1 MIDRRSLVEVGV
13 AMVLRDRFSNEAGR
27 ISNSF
32 RTMMN
37 DMNTWNR
44 GIQMSTSNA
53 FEFGKELVGGM
64 ARAYQYSAGVYDQ
77 VFLASKMSGAN
88 AAQQARLMQ
97 VAKEVNE
104 VTPLTAA
111 DIASGEKYLAM
122 AGNNVEQIER
132 MIGPAAK
139 LASIFS
145 MPLGQ
150 KGGVADLV
158 TNIMQ
163 TFNIPSQNATQ
174 VVDQLATAVT
184 SANISLTDLAQ
195 SFQYS
200 GAEFRNAKISMG
212 DAAAA
217 IGVLGNQGI
226 QASSAGTA
234 LANMM
239 RYLTLS
245 VTGQKK
251 GGGEM
256 LKSLGIDP
264 KTLVD
269 ASGNLLRL
277 DKIISIL
284 GDKLRGKRGI
294 DISSALFNIFGV
306 RGTRAASALLQDYWT
321 GANKL
326 TELMDKVAG
335 ASGTVENLTQERL
348 QTPAGI
354 IEQFKSNWENF
365 IVTAG
370 STLAEVFSPVL
381 KLGSGIL
388 KIINS
393 MQETWAGKFL
403 VKVVATGAV
412 VGTLYQGFKFI
423 QGTIKMISTFQA
435 LATSETNGMA
445 EGMVRTNVQASIL
458 EGHMRNISAMMMRM
472 TAMQMA
478 PGKFFALPM
487 GGTIGKTR
495 KGTVVARD
503 ARGRFTSMS
512 TLAGAGVGAAVGST
526 VTKTAGQQ
534 IAKKGA
540 RGFGAAVGST
550 VTKTAGQQIAKKGAM
565 GFGARLLGG
574 RLLGFLGGP
583 WGLLASIA
591 IPALIEVIGGLTNS
605 VDKNTAA
612 LTSEETKASI
622 QDRNQ
627 QAFVDAVRSAIRD
640 GFKDSR
646 INISVDGNEAGDFA
660 PGGQQDFTGISLGLN

>member
-111 DIASGEKYLAM
+111 DIASGERYLAM

-150 KGGVADLV
+150 KGGVADLM

-264 KTLVD
+264 KSLVD

-277 DKIISIL
+277 DKIITIL
-284 GDKLRGKRGI
+284 GEKLRGKSGI
-294 DISSALFNIFGV
+294 GVSSALFNIFGV
-306 RGTRAASALLQDYWT
+306 RGTRAASALLQDYWS

-335 ASGTVENLTQERL
+335 ANGTVENLTQERL

-423 QGTIKMISTFQA
+423 QGTIKMIGTFQA
-435 LATSETNGMA
+435 LATTETNGMA
-445 EGMVRTNVQASIL
+445 EGMVRTNVQATIL
-458 EGHMRNISAMMMRM
+458 EGHLRNISMMMSTVASKNLSM
-472 TAMQMA
+472 GSSIALANGMFM
-478 PGKFFALPM
+478 GKD
-487 GGTIGKTR
+487 K
-495 KGTVVARD
+495 
-503 ARGRFTSMS
+503 RGRTYYRDSS
-512 TLAGAGVGAAVGST
+512 GKRVSRDIALGAAIGST
-526 VTKTAGQQ
+526 TQ
-534 IAKKGA
+534 
-540 RGFGAAVGST
+540 T

-591 IPALIEVIGGLTNS
+591 IPALIEVISGLTSS
-605 VDKNTAA
+605 VDNNTAA
-612 LTSEETKASI
+612 LNSEETKASI

-627 QAFVDAVRSAIRD
+627 QAFIDAVRGAIRD

>member
-1 MIDRRSLVEVGV
+1 MINSRSLVEVGV
-13 AMVLRDRFSNEAGR
+13 AMVLKDRFSNEAGR

-44 GIQMSTSNA
+44 GIQMSAANA
-53 FEFGKELVGGM
+53 FDFGKELVGGM
-64 ARAYQYSAGVYDQ
+64 AKAYQYSAGVYDQ
-77 VFLASKMSGAN
+77 VFLASKISGAN

-104 VTPLTAA
+104 VTPLTAK
-111 DIASGEKYLAM
+111 DIASGERYLAM
-122 AGNNVEQIER
+122 AGNNVEQIEK

-145 MPLGQ
+145 MPVGE
-150 KGGVADLV
+150 KGGVADLM

-174 VVDQLATAVT
+174 VVDQLATAVN

-251 GGGEM
+251 TGSTM

-264 KTLVD
+264 ASLVD
-269 ASGNLLRL
+269 SQGNLLRL
-277 DKIISIL
+277 DKIITML
-284 GDKLRGKRGI
+284 GDKLRGRRGI

-326 TELMDKVAG
+326 TELMDKVNSAK
-335 ASGTVENLTQERL
+335 GTVESLTQERL

-365 IVTAG
+365 VVTVG
-370 STLAEVFSPVL
+370 STLAQVFNPLL
-381 KLGSGIL
+381 KFGSGLL
-388 KIINS
+388 KIINDI
-393 MQETWAGKFL
+393 QETWAGKFL
-403 VKVVATGAV
+403 VKVVATGAL

-423 QGTIKMISTFQA
+423 SGTIRMISTFQA
-435 LATSETNGMA
+435 LATAETEGMA
-445 EGMVRTNVQASIL
+445 AGMTKTNVQATIL
-458 EGHMRNISAMMMRM
+458 EGHLRNISAMMMRM
-472 TAMQMA
+472 TALQMA

-487 GGTIGKTR
+487 GGTVGKTK

-503 ARGRFTSMS
+503 SQGRFTSMS
-512 TLAGAGVGAAVGST
+512 TLAGAGAGAAVGST
-526 VTKTAGQQ
+526 VTRTAGQQ
-534 IAKKGA
+534 VAKRGA
-540 RGFGAAVGST
+540 
-550 VTKTAGQQIAKKGAM
+550 I
-565 GFGARLLGG
+565 GFGARLLGS

-583 WGLLASIA
+583 LGLALSIG
-591 IPALIEVIGGLTNS
+591 IPLLIEVIGGLTNS
-605 VDKNTAA
+605 VDKNTEA
-612 LTSEETKASI
+612 LNSDDNKASI
-622 QDRNQ
+622 QERNQ
-627 QAFVDAVRSAIRD
+627 QAFVEAVRSAIRD

-646 INISVDGNEAGDFA
+646 INISVDGEPVGDFA
-660 PGGQQDFTGISLGLN
+660 PGNSSDFTGIALGIN

>member
-1 MIDRRSLVEVGV
+1 MINSRSLVEVGV
-13 AMVLRDRFSNEAGR
+13 AMVLKDRFSNEAGR

-44 GIQMSTSNA
+44 GIQMSAANA
-53 FEFGKELVGGM
+53 FDFGKELVGGM
-64 ARAYQYSAGVYDQ
+64 AKAYQYSAGVYDQ

-104 VTPLTAA
+104 VTPLTAK
-111 DIASGEKYLAM
+111 DIASGERYLAM
-122 AGNNVEQIER
+122 AGNNVEQIEK

-145 MPLGQ
+145 MPLGE
-150 KGGVADLV
+150 KGGVADLM

-251 GGGEM
+251 AGSTM

-264 KTLVD
+264 ASLVD
-269 ASGNLLRL
+269 SQGNLLRL
-277 DKIISIL
+277 DKIITML
-284 GDKLRGKRGI
+284 GDKLRGRRGI

-306 RGTRAASALLQDYWT
+306 RGTRAASALLQDYWSGT
-321 GANKL
+321 NKL
-326 TELMDKVAG
+326 TELMDKVNSAK
-335 ASGTVENLTQERL
+335 GTVESLTQERL

-365 IVTAG
+365 VVTVG
-370 STLAEVFSPVL
+370 STLAQVFNPLL
-381 KLGSGIL
+381 KFGSGLL
-388 KIINS
+388 KIINDI
-393 MQETWAGKFL
+393 QETWAGKFL
-403 VKVVATGAV
+403 VKVVATGAL

-423 QGTIKMISTFQA
+423 SGTIRMISTFQA
-435 LATSETNGMA
+435 LATAETEGMA
-445 EGMVRTNVQASIL
+445 AGMTKTNVQATIL
-458 EGHMRNISAMMMRM
+458 EGHLRNISAMMMRM
-472 TAMQMA
+472 TALQMA

-487 GGTIGKTR
+487 GGTVGKTK

-503 ARGRFTSMS
+503 SQGRFTSMS
-512 TLAGAGVGAAVGST
+512 TLAGAGAAVGST
-526 VTKTAGQQ
+526 VTRTAGQQ
-534 IAKKGA
+534 VAKRGA
-540 RGFGAAVGST
+540 
-550 VTKTAGQQIAKKGAM
+550 I
-565 GFGARLLGG
+565 GFGARLLGS

-583 WGLLASIA
+583 LGLALSIG
-591 IPALIEVIGGLTNS
+591 IPLLIEVIGGLTNS
-605 VDKNTAA
+605 VDKNTEA
-612 LTSEETKASI
+612 LNSDDNKASI
-622 QDRNQ
+622 QERNQ
-627 QAFVDAVRSAIRD
+627 QAFVEAVRSAIRD

-646 INISVDGNEAGDFA
+646 INISVDGEPVGDFA
-660 PGGQQDFTGISLGLN
+660 PGNSSDFTGIALGIN

>member
-1 MIDRRSLVEVGV
+1 MINSRSLVEVGV
-13 AMVLRDRFSNEAGR
+13 AMVLKDRFSNEAGR

-44 GIQMSTSNA
+44 GIQMSAANA
-53 FEFGKELVGGM
+53 FDFGKELVGGM
-64 ARAYQYSAGVYDQ
+64 AKAYQYSAGVYDQ

-88 AAQQARLMQ
+88 AAQQVRLMQ

-104 VTPLTAA
+104 VLPLTAK
-111 DIASGEKYLAM
+111 DIVSGEKYLAM
-122 AGNNVEQIER
+122 AGNNVEQIEK

-145 MPLGQ
+145 MPLGE
-150 KGGVADLV
+150 KGGVADLM

-251 GGGEM
+251 AGSTM

-264 KTLVD
+264 ASLVD
-269 ASGNLLRL
+269 SQGNLLRL
-277 DKIISIL
+277 DKIITML
-284 GDKLRGKRGI
+284 GDKLRGRKGI

-306 RGTRAASALLQDYWT
+306 RGTRAASALLQDYWSGT
-321 GANKL
+321 NKL
-326 TELMDKVAG
+326 TELMDKVNSAK
-335 ASGTVENLTQERL
+335 GTVESLTQERL

-365 IVTAG
+365 VVTVG
-370 STLAEVFSPVL
+370 STLAQVFNPLL
-381 KLGSGIL
+381 KFGSGLL
-388 KIINS
+388 KIINDI
-393 MQETWAGKFL
+393 QETWAGKFL
-403 VKVVATGAV
+403 VKVVATGAL

-423 QGTIKMISTFQA
+423 SGTIRMISTFQA
-435 LATSETNGMA
+435 LATAETEGMA
-445 EGMVRTNVQASIL
+445 AGMTKTNVQATIL
-458 EGHMRNISAMMMRM
+458 EGHLRNISAMMMRM
-472 TAMQMA
+472 TALQMA

-487 GGTIGKTR
+487 GGTVGKTK

-503 ARGRFTSMS
+503 SQGRFTSMS
-512 TLAGAGVGAAVGST
+512 TLAGAGAGAAVGST
-526 VTKTAGQQ
+526 VTRTAGQQ
-534 IAKKGA
+534 VAKRGA
-540 RGFGAAVGST
+540 
-550 VTKTAGQQIAKKGAM
+550 I
-565 GFGARLLGG
+565 GFGARLLGS

-583 WGLLASIA
+583 LGLALSIG
-591 IPALIEVIGGLTNS
+591 IPLLIEVIGSLTSS
-605 VDKNTAA
+605 VDKNTEA
-612 LTSEETKASI
+612 LNSDDNKASI
-622 QDRNQ
+622 QERNQ
-627 QAFVDAVRSAIRD
+627 QAFVEAVRSAIRD

-646 INISVDGNEAGDFA
+646 INISVDGEPVGDFA
-660 PGGQQDFTGISLGLN
+660 PGNSSDFTGIALGIN

>member
-1 MIDRRSLVEVGV
+1 MINSRSLVEVGV
-13 AMVLRDRFSNEAGR
+13 AMVLKDRFSNEAGR

-44 GIQMSTSNA
+44 GIQMSAANA
-53 FEFGKELVGGM
+53 FDFGKELIGGM
-64 ARAYQYSAGVYDQ
+64 AKAYQYSAGVYDQ

-104 VTPLTAA
+104 VTPLTAK
-111 DIASGEKYLAM
+111 DIASGERYLAM
-122 AGNNVEQIER
+122 AGNNVEQIEK

-145 MPLGQ
+145 MPLGE
-150 KGGVADLV
+150 KGGVADLM

-251 GGGEM
+251 TGSTM

-264 KTLVD
+264 ASLVD
-269 ASGNLLRL
+269 SQGNLLRL
-277 DKIISIL
+277 DKIITML
-284 GDKLRGKRGI
+284 GDKLRGRRGI

-306 RGTRAASALLQDYWT
+306 RGTRAASALLQDYWLGT
-321 GANKL
+321 NKL
-326 TELMDKVAG
+326 TELMDKVNSAK
-335 ASGTVENLTQERL
+335 GTVESLTQERL

-354 IEQFKSNWENF
+354 IEQFKSNWGNF
-365 IVTAG
+365 VVTVG
-370 STLAEVFSPVL
+370 STLAQVFNPLL
-381 KLGSGIL
+381 KFGSGL
-388 KIINS
+388 LRIINDI
-393 MQETWAGKFL
+393 QETWAGKFL
-403 VKVVATGAV
+403 VKVVATGAL
-412 VGTLYQGFKFI
+412 VGIIYQGFKFI
-423 QGTIKMISTFQA
+423 SGTIRMISTFQA
-435 LATSETNGMA
+435 LAMAETEGMA
-445 EGMVRTNVQASIL
+445 AGMTKTNVQATIL
-458 EGHMRNISAMMMRM
+458 EGHLRNISAMMMRM
-472 TAMQMA
+472 TALQMA

-487 GGTIGKTR
+487 GGTVGKTK

-503 ARGRFTSMS
+503 SRGRFTSMS

-526 VTKTAGQQ
+526 VTRTAGQQ
-534 IAKKGA
+534 VAKRGA
-540 RGFGAAVGST
+540 
-550 VTKTAGQQIAKKGAM
+550 I
-565 GFGARLLGG
+565 GFGARLLGS

-583 WGLLASIA
+583 LGLALSIG
-591 IPALIEVIGGLTNS
+591 IPLLIEVIGGLTNS
-605 VDKNTAA
+605 VDKNTEA
-612 LTSEETKASI
+612 LNSDDNKASI
-622 QDRNQ
+622 QERNQ
-627 QAFVDAVRSAIRD
+627 QAFVEAVRSAIRD

-646 INISVDGNEAGDFA
+646 INISVDGEPVGDFA
-660 PGGQQDFTGISLGLN
+660 PGNSSDFTGIALGIN

>member
-1 MIDRRSLVEVGV
+1 MINSRSLVEVGV
-13 AMVLRDRFSNEAGR
+13 AMVLKDRFSNEAGR

-44 GIQMSTSNA
+44 GIQMSAANA
-53 FEFGKELVGGM
+53 FDFGKELVGGM
-64 ARAYQYSAGVYDQ
+64 AKAYQYSAGVYDQ

-104 VTPLTAA
+104 VTPLTAK
-111 DIASGEKYLAM
+111 DIASGERYLAM
-122 AGNNVEQIER
+122 AGNNVEQIEK

-145 MPLGQ
+145 MPLGE
-150 KGGVADLV
+150 KGGVADLM

-163 TFNIPSQNATQ
+163 TFDIPSQNATQ

-251 GGGEM
+251 AGSTM

-264 KTLVD
+264 ASLVD
-269 ASGNLLRL
+269 SQGNLLRL
-277 DKIISIL
+277 DKIITML
-284 GDKLRGKRGI
+284 GDKLRGRRGI

-306 RGTRAASALLQDYWT
+306 RGTRAASALLQDYWSGT
-321 GANKL
+321 NKL
-326 TELMDKVAG
+326 TELMDKVNSAK
-335 ASGTVENLTQERL
+335 GTVENLTQERL

-370 STLAEVFSPVL
+370 STLAKVFNPLL
-381 KLGSGIL
+381 KFGSGLL
-388 KIINS
+388 KIINDI
-393 MQETWAGKFL
+393 QETLAGKFL
-403 VKVVATGAV
+403 VKIVATGAL
-412 VGTLYQGFKFI
+412 VGTIYQGFKFI
-423 QGTIKMISTFQA
+423 SGTIRMISTFQA
-435 LATSETNGMA
+435 LATAETEGMA
-445 EGMVRTNVQASIL
+445 AGMTKTNVQATIL
-458 EGHMRNISAMMMRM
+458 EGHLRNISAMMMRM
-472 TAMQMA
+472 TALQMA

-487 GGTIGKTR
+487 GGTVGKTK

-503 ARGRFTSMS
+503 SQGRFTSMS
-512 TLAGAGVGAAVGST
+512 TLAGAGAGAAVGST
-526 VTKTAGQQ
+526 VTRTAGQQ
-534 IAKKGA
+534 VAKRGA
-540 RGFGAAVGST
+540 
-550 VTKTAGQQIAKKGAM
+550 I
-565 GFGARLLGG
+565 GFGARLLGS

-583 WGLLASIA
+583 LGLALSIG
-591 IPALIEVIGGLTNS
+591 IPLLIEVIGSLTSS
-605 VDKNTAA
+605 VDKNTEA
-612 LTSEETKASI
+612 LNSDDNKASI
-622 QDRNQ
+622 QERNQ
-627 QAFVDAVRSAIRD
+627 QAFVEAVRSAIRD

-646 INISVDGNEAGDFA
+646 INISVDGEPVGDFA
-660 PGGQQDFTGISLGLN
+660 PGNSSDFTGIALGIN

>member
-1 MIDRRSLVEVGV
+1 MINSRSLVEVGV
-13 AMVLRDRFSNEAGR
+13 AMVLKDRFSNEAGR

-44 GIQMSTSNA
+44 GIQMSAANA
-53 FEFGKELVGGM
+53 FDFGKELVGGM
-64 ARAYQYSAGVYDQ
+64 AKAYQYSAGVYDQ

-104 VTPLTAA
+104 VTPLTAK
-111 DIASGEKYLAM
+111 DIASGERYLAM
-122 AGNNVEQIER
+122 AGNNVEQIEK

-145 MPLGQ
+145 MPLGE
-150 KGGVADLV
+150 KGGVADLM

-251 GGGEM
+251 AGSTM

-264 KTLVD
+264 ASLVD
-269 ASGNLLRL
+269 SQGNLLRL
-277 DKIISIL
+277 DKIITML
-284 GDKLRGKRGI
+284 GDKLRGRRGI

-306 RGTRAASALLQDYWT
+306 RGTRAASALLQDYWSGT
-321 GANKL
+321 NKL
-326 TELMDKVAG
+326 TELMDKVNSAK
-335 ASGTVENLTQERL
+335 GTVESLTQERL

-365 IVTAG
+365 VVTVG
-370 STLAEVFSPVL
+370 STLAQVFNPLL
-381 KLGSGIL
+381 KFGSGLL
-388 KIINS
+388 KIINDI
-393 MQETWAGKFL
+393 QETWAGKFL
-403 VKVVATGAV
+403 VKVVATGAL
-412 VGTLYQGFKFI
+412 VGTIYQGFKFI
-423 QGTIKMISTFQA
+423 SGTIRMISTFQA
-435 LATSETNGMA
+435 LATAETEGMA
-445 EGMVRTNVQASIL
+445 AGMTKTNVQATIL
-458 EGHMRNISAMMMRM
+458 EGHLRNISAMMMRM
-472 TAMQMA
+472 TALQMA
-478 PGKFFALPM
+478 SGKFFALPM
-487 GGTIGKTR
+487 GGTVGKTK

-503 ARGRFTSMS
+503 SQGRFTSMS
-512 TLAGAGVGAAVGST
+512 TLAGAGAGAAVGST
-526 VTKTAGQQ
+526 VTRTAGQQ
-534 IAKKGA
+534 VAKRGA
-540 RGFGAAVGST
+540 
-550 VTKTAGQQIAKKGAM
+550 I
-565 GFGARLLGG
+565 GFGARLLGS

-583 WGLLASIA
+583 LGLALSIG
-591 IPALIEVIGGLTNS
+591 IPLLIEVIGGLTNS
-605 VDKNTAA
+605 VDKNTEA
-612 LTSEETKASI
+612 LNSDDNKASI
-622 QDRNQ
+622 QERNQ
-627 QAFVDAVRSAIRD
+627 QAFVEAVRSAIRD

-646 INISVDGNEAGDFA
+646 INISVDGEPVGDFA
-660 PGGQQDFTGISLGLN
+660 PGNSSDFTGIALGIN

>member
-53 FEFGKELVGGM
+53 FEFGRELVGGM

-111 DIASGEKYLAM
+111 DIASGERYLAM

-150 KGGVADLV
+150 KGGVADLM

-264 KTLVD
+264 ASLVD

-335 ASGTVENLTQERL
+335 ANGTVENLTQERL

-393 MQETWAGKFL
+393 IQETWAGKFL

-423 QGTIKMISTFQA
+423 QGTIKMIGTFQA
-435 LATSETNGMA
+435 LATTETNGMA
-445 EGMVRTNVQASIL
+445 EGMVRTNVQATIL

-487 GGTIGKTR
+487 GGTVGKTK

-512 TLAGAGVGAAVGST
+512 TLAGAGVGAAVGSN
-526 VTKTAGQQ
+526 
-534 IAKKGA
+534 I
-540 RGFGAAVGST
+540 
-550 VTKTAGQQIAKKGAM
+550 TKTAGQQIAKKGAM

-591 IPALIEVIGGLTNS
+591 IPALIEVIGGLTSS
-605 VDKNTAA
+605 VDNNTAA
-612 LTSEETKASI
+612 LNSEETKASI

-627 QAFVDAVRSAIRD
+627 QAFIDAVRGAIRD

>member
-1 MIDRRSLVEVGV
+1 MINSRSLVEVGV
-13 AMVLRDRFSNEAGR
+13 AMVLKDRFSNEAGR

-44 GIQMSTSNA
+44 GIQMSAANA
-53 FEFGKELVGGM
+53 FDFGKELVGGM
-64 ARAYQYSAGVYDQ
+64 AKAYQYSAGVYDQ

-104 VTPLTAA
+104 VTPLTAK
-111 DIASGEKYLAM
+111 DIASGERYLAM
-122 AGNNVEQIER
+122 AGNNVEQIEK

-145 MPLGQ
+145 MPLGE
-150 KGGVADLV
+150 KGGVADLM

-251 GGGEM
+251 AGSTM

-264 KTLVD
+264 ASLVD
-269 ASGNLLRL
+269 SQGNLLRL
-277 DKIISIL
+277 DKIITML
-284 GDKLRGKRGI
+284 GDKLRGRRGI

-306 RGTRAASALLQDYWT
+306 RGTRAASALLQDYWSGT
-321 GANKL
+321 NKL
-326 TELMDKVAG
+326 TELMDKVNSAK
-335 ASGTVENLTQERL
+335 GTVESLTQERL

-370 STLAEVFSPVL
+370 STLAQVFSPIL
-381 KLGSGIL
+381 KLGSGLL
-388 KIINS
+388 KIINDI
-393 MQETWAGKFL
+393 QETWAGKFL
-403 VKVVATGAV
+403 VKVVATGAI

-423 QGTIKMISTFQA
+423 SGTIRMISTFQA
-435 LATSETNGMA
+435 LATAETEGMA
-445 EGMVRTNVQASIL
+445 SGMTKTNVQASIL
-458 EGHMRNISAMMMRM
+458 EGHLRNISAMMMRM
-472 TAMQMA
+472 TALQMA

-487 GGTIGKTR
+487 GGTVGKMKNGR
-495 KGTVVARD
+495 IA
-503 ARGRFTSMS
+503 ARGADGKFISMAG
-512 TLAGAGVGAAVGST
+512 LAGAGAASSMATNTAKT
-526 VTKTAGQQ
+526 VGQQ
-534 IAKKGA
+534 VVKKGA
-540 RGFGAAVGST
+540 IRGAA
-550 VTKTAGQQIAKKGAM
+550 
-565 GFGARLLGG
+565 GFLGG

-583 WGLLASIA
+583 VGLALSIG
-591 IPALIEVIGGLTNS
+591 IPLLIDVIGGLTSS
-605 VDKNTAA
+605 VDKNTEA
-612 LTSEETKASI
+612 LNSEESKASI
-622 QDRNQ
+622 QERNQ

-646 INISVDGNEAGDFA
+646 INISVDGEPAGDFA
-660 PGGQQDFTGISLGLN
+660 PGGQQDFTGIALGIN

>member
-1 MIDRRSLVEVGV
+1 MINSRSLVEVGV
-13 AMVLRDRFSNEAGR
+13 AMVLKDRFSNEAGR

-44 GIQMSTSNA
+44 GIQMSAANA
-53 FEFGKELVGGM
+53 FDFGKELVGGM
-64 ARAYQYSAGVYDQ
+64 AKAYQYSAGVYDQ

-104 VTPLTAA
+104 VTPLTAK
-111 DIASGEKYLAM
+111 DIASGERYLAM
-122 AGNNVEQIER
+122 AGNNVEQIEK

-145 MPLGQ
+145 MPVGE
-150 KGGVADLV
+150 KGGVADLM

-174 VVDQLATAVT
+174 VVDQLATAVN

-251 GGGEM
+251 AGSTM

-264 KTLVD
+264 ASLVD
-269 ASGNLLRL
+269 SQGNLLRL
-277 DKIISIL
+277 DKIITIL
-284 GDKLRGKRGI
+284 GDKLRGRRGI

-306 RGTRAASALLQDYWT
+306 RGTRAASALLQDYWSGT
-321 GANKL
+321 NKL
-326 TELMDKVAG
+326 TELMDKVNSAK
-335 ASGTVENLTQERL
+335 GTVESLTQERL

-365 IVTAG
+365 VVTVG
-370 STLAEVFSPVL
+370 STLAQVFNPLL
-381 KLGSGIL
+381 KFGSGL
-388 KIINS
+388 FKIINDI
-393 MQETWAGKFL
+393 QETWAGKFL
-403 VKVVATGAV
+403 VKVVATGAL

-423 QGTIKMISTFQA
+423 SGTIRMISTFQA
-435 LATSETNGMA
+435 LATAETEGMA
-445 EGMVRTNVQASIL
+445 AGMTKTNVQATIL
-458 EGHMRNISAMMMRM
+458 EGHLRNISAMMMRM
-472 TAMQMA
+472 TALQMA

-487 GGTIGKTR
+487 GGTVGKTK

-503 ARGRFTSMS
+503 SQGRFTSMS
-512 TLAGAGVGAAVGST
+512 TLAGAGAGAAVGST
-526 VTKTAGQQ
+526 VTRTAGQQ
-534 IAKKGA
+534 VAKRGA
-540 RGFGAAVGST
+540 
-550 VTKTAGQQIAKKGAM
+550 I
-565 GFGARLLGG
+565 GFGARLLGS

-583 WGLLASIA
+583 LGLALSIG
-591 IPALIEVIGGLTNS
+591 IPLLIEVIGGLTNS
-605 VDKNTAA
+605 VDKNTEA
-612 LTSEETKASI
+612 LNSDDNKASI
-622 QDRNQ
+622 QERNQ
-627 QAFVDAVRSAIRD
+627 QAFVEAVRSAIRD

-646 INISVDGNEAGDFA
+646 INISVDGEPVGDFA
-660 PGGQQDFTGISLGLN
+660 PGNSSDFTGIALGIN

>member
-1 MIDRRSLVEVGV
+1 MINSRSLVEVGV
-13 AMVLRDRFSNEAGR
+13 AMVLKDRFSNEAGR

-44 GIQMSTSNA
+44 GIQMSAANA
-53 FEFGKELVGGM
+53 FDFGKELVGGM
-64 ARAYQYSAGVYDQ
+64 AKAYQYSAGVYDQ

-104 VTPLTAA
+104 VTPLTAK
-111 DIASGEKYLAM
+111 DIASGERYLAM
-122 AGNNVEQIER
+122 AGNNVEQIEK

-145 MPLGQ
+145 MPLGE
-150 KGGVADLV
+150 KGGVADLI

-251 GGGEM
+251 TGRTM

-264 KTLVD
+264 ASLVD
-269 ASGNLLRL
+269 SQGNLLRL
-277 DKIISIL
+277 DKIITIL
-284 GDKLRGKRGI
+284 GDKLRGRRGI

-306 RGTRAASALLQDYWT
+306 RGTRAASALLQDYWSGT
-321 GANKL
+321 NKL
-326 TELMDKVAG
+326 TELMDKVNSAK
-335 ASGTVENLTQERL
+335 GTVESLTQERL

-365 IVTAG
+365 VVTVG
-370 STLAEVFSPVL
+370 STLVQVFNPLL
-381 KLGSGIL
+381 KFGSGL
-388 KIINS
+388 FKVINDI
-393 MQETWAGKFL
+393 QETWAGKFL
-403 VKVVATGAV
+403 VKVVATGAL

-423 QGTIKMISTFQA
+423 SGTIRMISTFQA
-435 LATSETNGMA
+435 LATAETEGMA
-445 EGMVRTNVQASIL
+445 AGMTKTNVQATIL
-458 EGHMRNISAMMMRM
+458 EGHLRNISAMMMRM
-472 TAMQMA
+472 TALQMA

-487 GGTIGKTR
+487 GGTVGKTK

-503 ARGRFTSMS
+503 SQGRFTSMS
-512 TLAGAGVGAAVGST
+512 TLAGAGAGAAVGST
-526 VTKTAGQQ
+526 VTRTAGQQ
-534 IAKKGA
+534 VAKRGA
-540 RGFGAAVGST
+540 
-550 VTKTAGQQIAKKGAM
+550 I
-565 GFGARLLGG
+565 GFGARLLGS

-583 WGLLASIA
+583 LGLALSIG
-591 IPALIEVIGGLTNS
+591 IPLLIEVIGSLTSS
-605 VDKNTAA
+605 VDKNTEA
-612 LTSEETKASI
+612 LNSDDNKASI
-622 QDRNQ
+622 QERNQ
-627 QAFVDAVRSAIRD
+627 QAFVEAVRSAIRD

-646 INISVDGNEAGDFA
+646 INISVDGEPVGDFT
-660 PGGQQDFTGISLGLN
+660 PGNSSDFTGIALGIN

>member
-1 MIDRRSLVEVGV
+1 MINSRSLVEVGV
-13 AMVLRDRFSNEAGR
+13 AMVLKDRFSNEAGR

-44 GIQMSTSNA
+44 GIQMSAANA
-53 FEFGKELVGGM
+53 FDFGKELVGGM
-64 ARAYQYSAGVYDQ
+64 AKAYQYSAGVYDQ

-104 VTPLTAA
+104 VTPLTAK

-122 AGNNVEQIER
+122 AGNNVEQIEK

-145 MPLGQ
+145 MPLGE
-150 KGGVADLV
+150 KGGVADLM

-174 VVDQLATAVT
+174 VVDQLATAVN

-251 GGGEM
+251 AGSTM

-264 KTLVD
+264 ASLVD
-269 ASGNLLRL
+269 SQGNLLRL
-277 DKIISIL
+277 DKIITML
-284 GDKLRGKRGI
+284 GDKLRGRRGI

-306 RGTRAASALLQDYWT
+306 RGTRAASALLQDYWSGT
-321 GANKL
+321 NKL
-326 TELMDKVAG
+326 TELMDKVNSAK
-335 ASGTVENLTQERL
+335 GTVESLAQERL

-365 IVTAG
+365 VVTVG
-370 STLAEVFSPVL
+370 STLAQVFNPLL
-381 KLGSGIL
+381 KFGSGLL
-388 KIINS
+388 KIINDI
-393 MQETWAGKFL
+393 QETWAGKFL
-403 VKVVATGAV
+403 VKVVATGAL

-423 QGTIKMISTFQA
+423 SGTIRMISTFQA
-435 LATSETNGMA
+435 LATAETEGMA
-445 EGMVRTNVQASIL
+445 AGMTKTNVQATIL
-458 EGHMRNISAMMMRM
+458 EGHLRNISAMMMRM
-472 TAMQMA
+472 TALQMA

-487 GGTIGKTR
+487 GGTVGKTK

-503 ARGRFTSMS
+503 SQGRFTSMS
-512 TLAGAGVGAAVGST
+512 TLAGAGAGAAVGST
-526 VTKTAGQQ
+526 VTRTAGQQ
-534 IAKKGA
+534 VAKRGA
-540 RGFGAAVGST
+540 
-550 VTKTAGQQIAKKGAM
+550 I
-565 GFGARLLGG
+565 GFGARLLGS

-583 WGLLASIA
+583 LGLALSIG
-591 IPALIEVIGGLTNS
+591 IPLLIEVIGSLTSS
-605 VDKNTAA
+605 VDKNTEA
-612 LTSEETKASI
+612 LNSDDNKASI
-622 QDRNQ
+622 QERNQ
-627 QAFVDAVRSAIRD
+627 QAFVEAVRSAIRD

-646 INISVDGNEAGDFA
+646 INISVDGEPVGDFA
-660 PGGQQDFTGISLGLN
+660 PGNSSDFTGIALGIN

>member
-1 MIDRRSLVEVGV
+1 MINSRSLVEVGV
-13 AMVLRDRFSNEAGR
+13 AMVLKDRFSNEAGR

-44 GIQMSTSNA
+44 GIQMSAANA
-53 FEFGKELVGGM
+53 FDFGKELVGGM
-64 ARAYQYSAGVYDQ
+64 AKAYQYSAGVYDQ

-104 VTPLTAA
+104 VTPLTAK
-111 DIASGEKYLAM
+111 DIASGERYLAM
-122 AGNNVEQIER
+122 AGNNVEQIEK

-145 MPLGQ
+145 MPLGE
-150 KGGVADLV
+150 KGGVADLM

-251 GGGEM
+251 AGSTM

-264 KTLVD
+264 ASLVD
-269 ASGNLLRL
+269 SQGNLLRL
-277 DKIISIL
+277 DKIITML
-284 GDKLRGKRGI
+284 GDKLRGRRGI

-306 RGTRAASALLQDYWT
+306 RGTRAASALLQDYWSGT
-321 GANKL
+321 NKL
-326 TELMDKVAG
+326 TELMDKVNSAK
-335 ASGTVENLTQERL
+335 GTVESLTQERL

-365 IVTAG
+365 VVTVG
-370 STLAEVFSPVL
+370 STLAQVFNPLL
-381 KLGSGIL
+381 KFGSGL
-388 KIINS
+388 FKIINDI
-393 MQETWAGKFL
+393 QETWAGKFL
-403 VKVVATGAV
+403 VKVVATGAL

-423 QGTIKMISTFQA
+423 SGTIRMISTFQA
-435 LATSETNGMA
+435 LATAETEGMA
-445 EGMVRTNVQASIL
+445 AGMTKTNVQATIL
-458 EGHMRNISAMMMRM
+458 EGHLRNISAMMMRM
-472 TAMQMA
+472 TALQMA

-487 GGTIGKTR
+487 GGTVGKTK

-503 ARGRFTSMS
+503 SQGRFTSMS
-512 TLAGAGVGAAVGST
+512 TLAGAGAGAAVGST
-526 VTKTAGQQ
+526 VTRTAGQQ
-534 IAKKGA
+534 VAKRGA
-540 RGFGAAVGST
+540 
-550 VTKTAGQQIAKKGAM
+550 I
-565 GFGARLLGG
+565 GFGARLLGS

-583 WGLLASIA
+583 LGLALSIG
-591 IPALIEVIGGLTNS
+591 IPLLIEVIGGLTNS
-605 VDKNTAA
+605 VDKNTEA
-612 LTSEETKASI
+612 LNSDDNKASI
-622 QDRNQ
+622 QERNQ
-627 QAFVDAVRSAIRD
+627 QAFVEAVRSAIRD

-646 INISVDGNEAGDFA
+646 INISVDGEPVGDFA
-660 PGGQQDFTGISLGLN
+660 PGNSSDFTGIALGIN

>member
-1 MIDRRSLVEVGV
+1 MINSRSLVEVGV
-13 AMVLRDRFSNEAGR
+13 AMVLKDRFSNEAGR

-44 GIQMSTSNA
+44 GIQMSAANA
-53 FEFGKELVGGM
+53 FDFGKELVGGM
-64 ARAYQYSAGVYDQ
+64 AKAYQYSAGVYDQ

-104 VTPLTAA
+104 VTPLTAK
-111 DIASGEKYLAM
+111 DIASGERYLAM
-122 AGNNVEQIER
+122 AGNNVEQIEK

-145 MPLGQ
+145 MPLGE
-150 KGGVADLV
+150 KGGVADLM

-174 VVDQLATAVT
+174 VVDQLATAVN

-245 VTGQKK
+245 VTEQKK
-251 GGGEM
+251 AGSTM

-264 KTLVD
+264 ASLVD
-269 ASGNLLRL
+269 SQGNLLRL
-277 DKIISIL
+277 DKIITML
-284 GDKLRGKRGI
+284 GDKLRGRRGI

-306 RGTRAASALLQDYWT
+306 RGTRAASALLQDYWSGT
-321 GANKL
+321 NKL
-326 TELMDKVAG
+326 TELMDKVNSAK
-335 ASGTVENLTQERL
+335 GTVESLAQERL

-365 IVTAG
+365 VVTVG
-370 STLAEVFSPVL
+370 STLAQVFNPLL
-381 KLGSGIL
+381 KFGSGLL
-388 KIINS
+388 KIINDI
-393 MQETWAGKFL
+393 QETWAGKFL
-403 VKVVATGAV
+403 VKVVATGAL

-423 QGTIKMISTFQA
+423 SGTIRMISTFQA
-435 LATSETNGMA
+435 LATAETEGMA
-445 EGMVRTNVQASIL
+445 AGMTKTNVQATIL
-458 EGHMRNISAMMMRM
+458 EGHLRNISAMMMRM
-472 TAMQMA
+472 TALQMA

-487 GGTIGKTR
+487 GGTVGKTK

-503 ARGRFTSMS
+503 SQGRFTSMS
-512 TLAGAGVGAAVGST
+512 TLAGAGAGAAVGST
-526 VTKTAGQQ
+526 VTRTAGQQ
-534 IAKKGA
+534 VAKRGA
-540 RGFGAAVGST
+540 
-550 VTKTAGQQIAKKGAM
+550 I
-565 GFGARLLGG
+565 GFGARLLGS

-583 WGLLASIA
+583 WGLALSIG
-591 IPALIEVIGGLTNS
+591 IPLLMEVIGGLTNS
-605 VDKNTAA
+605 VDKNTEA
-612 LTSEETKASI
+612 LNSDNNKASI
-622 QDRNQ
+622 QERNQ
-627 QAFVDAVRSAIRD
+627 QAFVEAVRSAIRD

-646 INISVDGNEAGDFA
+646 INISVDGEPVGDFA
-660 PGGQQDFTGISLGLN
+660 PGNSSDFTGIALGIN

>member
-111 DIASGEKYLAM
+111 DIASGERYLAM

-150 KGGVADLV
+150 KGGVADLM

-264 KTLVD
+264 ASLVD

-335 ASGTVENLTQERL
+335 ANGTVENLTQERL

-365 IVTAG
+365 IVTVG

-393 MQETWAGKFL
+393 IQETWAGKFL

-423 QGTIKMISTFQA
+423 QGTIKMIGTFQA
-435 LATSETNGMA
+435 LATTETNGMA
-445 EGMVRTNVQASIL
+445 EGMVRTNVQATIL

-487 GGTIGKTR
+487 GGVIGKTK
-495 KGTVVARD
+495 KGIVVARD
-503 ARGRFTSMS
+503 ARRFTSMS
-512 TLAGAGVGAAVGST
+512 TLAGAGVGAAVGSN
-526 VTKTAGQQ
+526 
-534 IAKKGA
+534 I
-540 RGFGAAVGST
+540 
-550 VTKTAGQQIAKKGAM
+550 TKTAGQQIAKKGAM

-583 WGLLASIA
+583 WGLLASIV

-605 VDKNTAA
+605 VDNNTAA
-612 LTSEETKASI
+612 LNSEETKASI

-627 QAFVDAVRSAIRD
+627 QAFIDAVRGAIRD
-640 GFKDSR
+640 GFNDSR

>member
-1 MIDRRSLVEVGV
+1 MINSRSLVEVGV
-13 AMVLRDRFSNEAGR
+13 AMVLKDRFSNEAGR

-44 GIQMSTSNA
+44 GIQMSAANA
-53 FEFGKELVGGM
+53 FDFGKELVGGM
-64 ARAYQYSAGVYDQ
+64 AKAYQYSAGVYDQ

-104 VTPLTAA
+104 VTPLTAK
-111 DIASGEKYLAM
+111 DIASGERYLAM
-122 AGNNVEQIER
+122 AGNNVEQIEK

-145 MPLGQ
+145 MPLGE
-150 KGGVADLV
+150 KGGVADLM

-251 GGGEM
+251 AGSTM

-264 KTLVD
+264 ASLVD
-269 ASGNLLRL
+269 SQGNLLRL
-277 DKIISIL
+277 DKIITML
-284 GDKLRGKRGI
+284 GDKLRGRRGI

-306 RGTRAASALLQDYWT
+306 RGTRAASALLQDYWSGT
-321 GANKL
+321 NKL
-326 TELMDKVAG
+326 TELMDKVNSAK
-335 ASGTVENLTQERL
+335 GTVEGLTQERL
-348 QTPAGI
+348 QTPVGI

-365 IVTAG
+365 IVTVG
-370 STLAEVFSPVL
+370 STLAQVFSPIL
-381 KLGSGIL
+381 KLGSGLL
-388 KIINS
+388 KIINDI
-393 MQETWAGKFL
+393 QETWAGKFL
-403 VKVVATGAV
+403 VKVVATGAI
-412 VGTLYQGFKFI
+412 VGTIYQGFKFI
-423 QGTIKMISTFQA
+423 SGTIRMISTFQA
-435 LATSETNGMA
+435 LATAETDGMA
-445 EGMVRTNVQASIL
+445 ASMTRTNVQASIL
-458 EGHMRNISAMMMRM
+458 EGHLRNISAMMMRM
-472 TAMQMA
+472 TALQMA

-487 GGTIGKTR
+487 GGTVGKMKNGR
-495 KGTVVARD
+495 IA
-503 ARGRFTSMS
+503 ARGADGKFISMAG
-512 TLAGAGVGAAVGST
+512 LAGAGAASSMATNTAKT
-526 VTKTAGQQ
+526 VGQQ
-534 IAKKGA
+534 VVKKGA
-540 RGFGAAVGST
+540 IRGAA
-550 VTKTAGQQIAKKGAM
+550 
-565 GFGARLLGG
+565 GFLGG

-583 WGLLASIA
+583 VGLALSIG
-591 IPALIEVIGGLTNS
+591 IPLLIDVIGGLTSS
-605 VDKNTAA
+605 VDKNTEA
-612 LTSEETKASI
+612 LNSEESKASI
-622 QDRNQ
+622 QERNQ

-646 INISVDGNEAGDFA
+646 INISVDGEPAGDFA
-660 PGGQQDFTGISLGLN
+660 PGGQQDFTGIALGIN

>member
-1 MIDRRSLVEVGV
+1 MINSRSLVEVGV
-13 AMVLRDRFSNEAGR
+13 AMVLKDRFSNEAGR

-44 GIQMSTSNA
+44 GIQMSAANA
-53 FEFGKELVGGM
+53 FDFGKELVGGM
-64 ARAYQYSAGVYDQ
+64 AKAYQYSAGVYDQ

-104 VTPLTAA
+104 VTPLTAK
-111 DIASGEKYLAM
+111 DIASGERYLAM
-122 AGNNVEQIER
+122 AGNNVEQIEK

-145 MPLGQ
+145 MPLGE
-150 KGGVADLV
+150 KGGVADLM

-251 GGGEM
+251 AGSTM

-264 KTLVD
+264 ASLVD
-269 ASGNLLRL
+269 SQGNLLRL
-277 DKIISIL
+277 DKIITML
-284 GDKLRGKRGI
+284 GDKLRGRRGI

-306 RGTRAASALLQDYWT
+306 RGTRAASALLQDYWSGT
-321 GANKL
+321 NKL
-326 TELMDKVAG
+326 TELMDKVNSAK
-335 ASGTVENLTQERL
+335 GTVESLTQERL

-365 IVTAG
+365 VVTVG
-370 STLAEVFSPVL
+370 STLAQVFNPLL
-381 KLGSGIL
+381 KFGSGL
-388 KIINS
+388 FKIINDI
-393 MQETWAGKFL
+393 QETWAGKFL
-403 VKVVATGAV
+403 VKVVATGAL

-423 QGTIKMISTFQA
+423 SGTIRMISTFQA
-435 LATSETNGMA
+435 LATAETEGMA
-445 EGMVRTNVQASIL
+445 AGMTKTNVQATIL
-458 EGHMRNISAMMMRM
+458 EGHLRNISAMMMRM
-472 TAMQMA
+472 TALQMA

-487 GGTIGKTR
+487 GGTVGKTK

-503 ARGRFTSMS
+503 SQGRFTSMS
-512 TLAGAGVGAAVGST
+512 TLAGAGAGAAVGST
-526 VTKTAGQQ
+526 VTRTAGQQ
-534 IAKKGA
+534 VAKRGA
-540 RGFGAAVGST
+540 
-550 VTKTAGQQIAKKGAM
+550 I
-565 GFGARLLGG
+565 GFGARLLGS

-583 WGLLASIA
+583 LGLALSIG
-591 IPALIEVIGGLTNS
+591 IPLLIEVIGGLTSS
-605 VDKNTAA
+605 VDKNTEA
-612 LTSEETKASI
+612 LNSDDNKASI
-622 QDRNQ
+622 QERNQ
-627 QAFVDAVRSAIRD
+627 QAFVEAVRSAIRD

-646 INISVDGNEAGDFA
+646 INISVDGEPVGDFA
-660 PGGQQDFTGISLGLN
+660 PGNSSDFTGIALGIN

>member
-1 MIDRRSLVEVGV
+1 MINSRSLVEVGV
-13 AMVLRDRFSNEAGR
+13 AMVLKDRFSNEAGR

-44 GIQMSTSNA
+44 GIQMSAANA
-53 FEFGKELVGGM
+53 FDFGKELVGGM
-64 ARAYQYSAGVYDQ
+64 AKAYQYSAGVYDQ

-104 VTPLTAA
+104 VTPLTAK
-111 DIASGEKYLAM
+111 DIASGERYLAM
-122 AGNNVEQIER
+122 AGNNVEQIEK

-145 MPLGQ
+145 MPLGE
-150 KGGVADLV
+150 KGGVADLM

-251 GGGEM
+251 AGSSM

-264 KTLVD
+264 ASLVD
-269 ASGNLLRL
+269 SQGNLLRL
-277 DKIISIL
+277 DKIITML
-284 GDKLRGKRGI
+284 GDKLRGRRGI

-306 RGTRAASALLQDYWT
+306 RGTRAASALLQDYWSGT
-321 GANKL
+321 NKL
-326 TELMDKVAG
+326 TELMDKVNSAK
-335 ASGTVENLTQERL
+335 GTVESLTQERL

-365 IVTAG
+365 VVTVG
-370 STLAEVFSPVL
+370 STLAQVFNPLL
-381 KLGSGIL
+381 KFGSGL
-388 KIINS
+388 FKIINDI
-393 MQETWAGKFL
+393 QETWAGKFL
-403 VKVVATGAV
+403 VKVVATGAL

-423 QGTIKMISTFQA
+423 SGTIRMISTFQA
-435 LATSETNGMA
+435 LATAETEGMA
-445 EGMVRTNVQASIL
+445 AGMTKTNVQATIL
-458 EGHMRNISAMMMRM
+458 EGHLRNISAMMMRM
-472 TAMQMA
+472 TALQMA

-487 GGTIGKTR
+487 GGTVGKTK

-503 ARGRFTSMS
+503 SQGRFTSMS
-512 TLAGAGVGAAVGST
+512 TLAGAGAGAAVGST
-526 VTKTAGQQ
+526 VTRTAGQQ
-534 IAKKGA
+534 VAKRGA
-540 RGFGAAVGST
+540 
-550 VTKTAGQQIAKKGAM
+550 I
-565 GFGARLLGG
+565 GFGARLLGS

-583 WGLLASIA
+583 LGLALSIG
-591 IPALIEVIGGLTNS
+591 IPLLIEVIGSLTSS
-605 VDKNTAA
+605 VDKNTEA
-612 LTSEETKASI
+612 LNSDDNKASI
-622 QDRNQ
+622 QERNQ
-627 QAFVDAVRSAIRD
+627 QAFVEAVRSAIRD

-646 INISVDGNEAGDFA
+646 INISVDGEPVGDFA
-660 PGGQQDFTGISLGLN
+660 PGNSSDFTGIALGIN

>member
-1 MIDRRSLVEVGV
+1 MINSRSLVEVGV
-13 AMVLRDRFSNEAGR
+13 AMVLKDRFSNEAGR

-44 GIQMSTSNA
+44 GIQMSAANA
-53 FEFGKELVGGM
+53 FDFGKELVGGM
-64 ARAYQYSAGVYDQ
+64 AKAYQYSAGVYDQ
-77 VFLASKMSGAN
+77 VFLASKVSGAN

-104 VTPLTAA
+104 VTPLTAK
-111 DIASGEKYLAM
+111 DIASGERYLAM
-122 AGNNVEQIER
+122 AGNNVEQIEK

-145 MPLGQ
+145 MPVGE
-150 KGGVADLV
+150 KGGVADLM

-174 VVDQLATAVT
+174 VVDQLATAVN

-251 GGGEM
+251 TGSTM

-264 KTLVD
+264 ASLVD
-269 ASGNLLRL
+269 SQGNLLRL
-277 DKIISIL
+277 DKIITML
-284 GDKLRGKRGI
+284 GDKLRGRRGI

-306 RGTRAASALLQDYWT
+306 RGTRAASALLQDYWSGT
-321 GANKL
+321 NKL
-326 TELMDKVAG
+326 TELMDKVNSAK
-335 ASGTVENLTQERL
+335 GTVESLTQERL

-365 IVTAG
+365 VVTVG
-370 STLAEVFSPVL
+370 STLAQVFNPLL
-381 KLGSGIL
+381 KFGSGL
-388 KIINS
+388 FKIINDI
-393 MQETWAGKFL
+393 QETWAGKFL
-403 VKVVATGAV
+403 VKVVATGAL

-423 QGTIKMISTFQA
+423 SGTIRMISTFQA
-435 LATSETNGMA
+435 LATAETEGMA
-445 EGMVRTNVQASIL
+445 AGMTKTNVQATIL
-458 EGHMRNISAMMMRM
+458 EGHLRNISAMMMRM
-472 TAMQMA
+472 TALQMA

-487 GGTIGKTR
+487 GGTVGKTK

-503 ARGRFTSMS
+503 SQGRFTSMS
-512 TLAGAGVGAAVGST
+512 TLAGAGAGAAVGST
-526 VTKTAGQQ
+526 VTRTAGQQ
-534 IAKKGA
+534 VAKRGA
-540 RGFGAAVGST
+540 
-550 VTKTAGQQIAKKGAM
+550 I
-565 GFGARLLGG
+565 GFGARLLGS

-583 WGLLASIA
+583 LGLALSIG
-591 IPALIEVIGGLTNS
+591 IPLLIEVIGSLTSS
-605 VDKNTAA
+605 VDKNTEA
-612 LTSEETKASI
+612 LNSDDNKASI
-622 QDRNQ
+622 QERNQ
-627 QAFVDAVRSAIRD
+627 QAFVEAVRSAIRD

-646 INISVDGNEAGDFA
+646 INISVDGEPVGDFA
-660 PGGQQDFTGISLGLN
+660 PGNSSDFTGIALGIN

>member
-1 MIDRRSLVEVGV
+1 MINSRSLVEVGV
-13 AMVLRDRFSNEAGR
+13 AMVLKDRFSNEAGR

-44 GIQMSTSNA
+44 GIQMSAANA
-53 FEFGKELVGGM
+53 FDFGKELVGGM
-64 ARAYQYSAGVYDQ
+64 AKAYQYSAGVYDQ

-104 VTPLTAA
+104 VTPLTAK
-111 DIASGEKYLAM
+111 DIASGERYLAM
-122 AGNNVEQIER
+122 AGNNVEQIEK

-145 MPLGQ
+145 MPLGE
-150 KGGVADLV
+150 KGGVADLM

-174 VVDQLATAVT
+174 VVDQLATAVN

-212 DAAAA
+212 DAAAT

-251 GGGEM
+251 TGSTM

-264 KTLVD
+264 ASLVD
-269 ASGNLLRL
+269 SQGNLLRL
-277 DKIISIL
+277 DKIITML
-284 GDKLRGKRGI
+284 GDKLRGRRGI

-306 RGTRAASALLQDYWT
+306 RGTRAASALLQDYWSGT
-321 GANKL
+321 NKL
-326 TELMDKVAG
+326 TELMDKVNSAK
-335 ASGTVENLTQERL
+335 GTVESLAQERL

-365 IVTAG
+365 VVTVG
-370 STLAEVFSPVL
+370 STLAQVFNPLL
-381 KLGSGIL
+381 KFGSGLL
-388 KIINS
+388 KIINDI
-393 MQETWAGKFL
+393 QETWAGKFL
-403 VKVVATGAV
+403 VKVVATGAL

-423 QGTIKMISTFQA
+423 SGTIRMISTFQA
-435 LATSETNGMA
+435 LATAETEGMA
-445 EGMVRTNVQASIL
+445 AGMTKTNVQATIL
-458 EGHMRNISAMMMRM
+458 EGHLRNISAMMMRM
-472 TAMQMA
+472 TALQMA

-487 GGTIGKTR
+487 GGTVGKTK

-503 ARGRFTSMS
+503 SQGRFTSMS
-512 TLAGAGVGAAVGST
+512 TLAGAGAGAAVGST
-526 VTKTAGQQ
+526 VTRTAGQQ
-534 IAKKGA
+534 VAKRGA
-540 RGFGAAVGST
+540 
-550 VTKTAGQQIAKKGAM
+550 I
-565 GFGARLLGG
+565 GFGARLLGS

-583 WGLLASIA
+583 LGLALSIG
-591 IPALIEVIGGLTNS
+591 IPLLIEVIGGLTNS
-605 VDKNTAA
+605 VDKNT
-612 LTSEETKASI
+612 ETLNSDDNKASI
-622 QDRNQ
+622 QERNQ
-627 QAFVDAVRSAIRD
+627 QAFVEAVRSAIRD

-646 INISVDGNEAGDFA
+646 INISVDGEPVGDFA
-660 PGGQQDFTGISLGLN
+660 PGNSSDFTGIALGIN

>member
-111 DIASGEKYLAM
+111 DITSGEKYLAM

-145 MPLGQ
+145 MPLGG
-150 KGGVADLV
+150 KGGVADLM

-458 EGHMRNISAMMMRM
+458 EGHMRNISAMMRM

-540 RGFGAAVGST
+540 
-550 VTKTAGQQIAKKGAM
+550 M

-591 IPALIEVIGGLTNS
+591 IPALIEVIGGLTSS
-605 VDKNTAA
+605 VDNNTAA
-612 LTSEETKASI
+612 LNSEETKASI

-627 QAFVDAVRSAIRD
+627 QAFIDAVRGAIRD

>member
-1 MIDRRSLVEVGV
+1 MINSRSLVEVGV
-13 AMVLRDRFSNEAGR
+13 AMVLKDRFSNEAGR

-44 GIQMSTSNA
+44 GIQMSAANA
-53 FEFGKELVGGM
+53 FDFGKELVGGM
-64 ARAYQYSAGVYDQ
+64 AKAYQYSAGVYDQ

-104 VTPLTAA
+104 VTPLTAK
-111 DIASGEKYLAM
+111 DIASGERYLAM
-122 AGNNVEQIER
+122 AGNNVEQIEK

-145 MPLGQ
+145 MPLGE
-150 KGGVADLV
+150 KGGVADLM

-251 GGGEM
+251 TGSTM

-264 KTLVD
+264 ASLVD
-269 ASGNLLRL
+269 SKGNLLRL
-277 DKIISIL
+277 DKIITML
-284 GDKLRGKRGI
+284 GDKLRGRRGI

-306 RGTRAASALLQDYWT
+306 RGTRAASALLQDYWSGT
-321 GANKL
+321 NKL
-326 TELMDKVAG
+326 TELMDKVNSAK
-335 ASGTVENLTQERL
+335 GTVESLAQERL

-365 IVTAG
+365 VVTVG
-370 STLAEVFSPVL
+370 STLAQVFDPLL
-381 KLGSGIL
+381 KFGSGLL
-388 KIINS
+388 KIINDI
-393 MQETWAGKFL
+393 QETWAGKFL
-403 VKVVATGAV
+403 VKVVATGAL

-423 QGTIKMISTFQA
+423 SGTIRMISTFQA
-435 LATSETNGMA
+435 LATAETEGMA
-445 EGMVRTNVQASIL
+445 AGMTKTNVQATIL
-458 EGHMRNISAMMMRM
+458 EGHLRNISAMMMRM
-472 TAMQMA
+472 TALQMA

-487 GGTIGKTR
+487 GGTVGKTK

-503 ARGRFTSMS
+503 SQGRFTSMS
-512 TLAGAGVGAAVGST
+512 TLAGAGAGAAVGST
-526 VTKTAGQQ
+526 VTRTAGQQ
-534 IAKKGA
+534 VAKRGA
-540 RGFGAAVGST
+540 
-550 VTKTAGQQIAKKGAM
+550 I
-565 GFGARLLGG
+565 GFGARLLGS

-583 WGLLASIA
+583 LGLALSIG
-591 IPALIEVIGGLTNS
+591 IPLLIEVIGGLTNS
-605 VDKNTAA
+605 VDKNTEA
-612 LTSEETKASI
+612 LNSDDNKASI
-622 QDRNQ
+622 QERNQ
-627 QAFVDAVRSAIRD
+627 QAFVEAVRSAIRD

-646 INISVDGNEAGDFA
+646 INISVDGEPVGDFA
-660 PGGQQDFTGISLGLN
+660 PGNSSDFTGIALGIN

>member
-1 MIDRRSLVEVGV
+1 MINSRSLVEVGV
-13 AMVLRDRFSNEAGR
+13 AMVLKDRFSNEAGR

-44 GIQMSTSNA
+44 GIQMSAANA
-53 FEFGKELVGGM
+53 FDFGKELVGGM
-64 ARAYQYSAGVYDQ
+64 AKAYQYSAGVYDQ
-77 VFLASKMSGAN
+77 VFLASKISGAN

-104 VTPLTAA
+104 VTPLTAK
-111 DIASGEKYLAM
+111 DIASGERYLAM
-122 AGNNVEQIER
+122 AGNNVEQIEK

-145 MPLGQ
+145 MPLGE
-150 KGGVADLV
+150 KGGVADLM

-174 VVDQLATAVT
+174 VVDQLATAVNST
-184 SANISLTDLAQ
+184 NISLTDLAQ

-251 GGGEM
+251 AGSTM

-264 KTLVD
+264 ASLVD
-269 ASGNLLRL
+269 SQGNLLRL
-277 DKIISIL
+277 DKIITML
-284 GDKLRGKRGI
+284 GDKLRGRRGI

-306 RGTRAASALLQDYWT
+306 RGTRAASALLQDYWSGT
-321 GANKL
+321 NKL
-326 TELMDKVAG
+326 TELMDKVNSAK
-335 ASGTVENLTQERL
+335 GTVESLAQERL

-365 IVTAG
+365 VVTVG
-370 STLAEVFSPVL
+370 STLAQVFNPLL
-381 KLGSGIL
+381 KFGSGLL
-388 KIINS
+388 KIINDI
-393 MQETWAGKFL
+393 QETWAGKFL
-403 VKVVATGAV
+403 VKVVATGAL

-423 QGTIKMISTFQA
+423 SGTIRMISTFQA
-435 LATSETNGMA
+435 LATAETEGMA
-445 EGMVRTNVQASIL
+445 AGMTKTNVQATIL
-458 EGHMRNISAMMMRM
+458 EGHLRNISAMMMRM
-472 TAMQMA
+472 TALQMA

-487 GGTIGKTR
+487 GGTVGKTK

-503 ARGRFTSMS
+503 SQGRFTSMS
-512 TLAGAGVGAAVGST
+512 TLAGAGAGAAVGST
-526 VTKTAGQQ
+526 VTRTAGQQ
-534 IAKKGA
+534 VAKRGA
-540 RGFGAAVGST
+540 
-550 VTKTAGQQIAKKGAM
+550 I
-565 GFGARLLGG
+565 GFGARLLGS

-583 WGLLASIA
+583 LGLALSIG
-591 IPALIEVIGGLTNS
+591 IPLLIEVIGGLTNS
-605 VDKNTAA
+605 VDKNTEA
-612 LTSEETKASI
+612 LNSDDNKASI
-622 QDRNQ
+622 QERNQ
-627 QAFVDAVRSAIRD
+627 QAFVEAVRSAIRD

-646 INISVDGNEAGDFA
+646 INISVDGEPVGDFA
-660 PGGQQDFTGISLGLN
+660 PGNSSDFTGIALGIN

>member
-1 MIDRRSLVEVGV
+1 MINSRSLVEVGV
-13 AMVLRDRFSNEAGR
+13 AMVLKDRFSNEAGR

-44 GIQMSTSNA
+44 GIQMSASNA
-53 FEFGKELVGGM
+53 FDFGKELVGGM
-64 ARAYQYSAGVYDQ
+64 AKAYQYSAGVYDQ

-111 DIASGEKYLAM
+111 DIASGERYLAM
-122 AGNNVEQIER
+122 AGNNVEQIEK

-145 MPLGQ
+145 MPLGE
-150 KGGVADLV
+150 KGGVADLM

-264 KTLVD
+264 ASLVD

-277 DKIISIL
+277 DKIITIL
-284 GDKLRGKRGI
+284 GEKLRGKSGI
-294 DISSALFNIFGV
+294 GVSSALFNIFGV
-306 RGTRAASALLQDYWT
+306 RGTRAASALLQDYWS

-335 ASGTVENLTQERL
+335 ANGTVEDLTQQRL
-348 QTPAGI
+348 QTPQGLI
-354 IEQFKSNWENF
+354 DRFRSNWENVM
-365 IVTAG
+365 VTTG
-370 STLAEVFSPVL
+370 ETLRPLFDNVL
-381 KLGSGIL
+381 KAGTAILG
-388 KIINS
+388 IINKI
-393 MQETWAGKFL
+393 QEVWAGKFL
-403 VKVVATGAV
+403 VKVIAV
-412 VGTLYQGFKFI
+412 KTIVGVISAGFR
-423 QGTIKMISTFQA
+423 TASSWVKMIATAQSAVTLNARSQSTSVNQTNAGYAAMEGHLIYIGQLLRYNAMMAMRAQGLTYNKAGQLINKKTGRYTWMPFFPLMGPTGGTNRAPSSGGRGMMGGGSMLAGGTSTFARWAIKQG
-435 LATSETNGMA
+435 LGKGLTKSLG
-445 EGMVRTNVQASIL
+445 SI
-458 EGHMRNISAMMMRM
+458 ISVA
-472 TAMQMA
+472 
-478 PGKFFALPM
+478 GKF
-487 GGTIGKTR
+487 
-495 KGTVVARD
+495 
-503 ARGRFTSMS
+503 
-512 TLAGAGVGAAVGST
+512 
-526 VTKTAGQQ
+526 
-534 IAKKGA
+534 
-540 RGFGAAVGST
+540 
-550 VTKTAGQQIAKKGAM
+550 
-565 GFGARLLGG
+565 
-574 RLLGFLGGP
+574 GGP
-583 WGLLASIA
+583 WGW
-591 IPALIEVIGGLTNS
+591 ALSFGLPILIDVIGGLTSS
-605 VDKNTAA
+605 VDKNTNA
-612 LTSEETKASI
+612 LNSEDNSKMSVQE
-622 QDRNQ
+622 RNQ
-627 QAFVDAVRSAIRD
+627 QAFIDAVKVAIRD
-640 GFKDSR
+640 GFKDTR
-646 INISVDGNEAGDFA
+646 IGVSIDGQSVGDIT
-660 PGGQQDFTGISLGLN
+660 PGGSSDFTGIALGIN

>member
-1 MIDRRSLVEVGV
+1 MINSRSLVEVGV
-13 AMVLRDRFSNEAGR
+13 AMVLKDRFSNEAGR

-44 GIQMSTSNA
+44 GIQMSAANA
-53 FEFGKELVGGM
+53 FDFGKELVGGM
-64 ARAYQYSAGVYDQ
+64 AKAYQYSAGVYDQ

-88 AAQQARLMQ
+88 AAQQVRLMQ

-104 VTPLTAA
+104 VLPLTAK

-122 AGNNVEQIER
+122 AGNNVEQIEK

-145 MPLGQ
+145 MPLGE
-150 KGGVADLV
+150 KGGVADLM

-200 GAEFRNAKISMG
+200 GAEFRNAKINMG

-251 GGGEM
+251 AGSTM

-264 KTLVD
+264 ASLVD
-269 ASGNLLRL
+269 SQGNLLRL
-277 DKIISIL
+277 DKIITML
-284 GDKLRGKRGI
+284 GDKLRGRRGI

-306 RGTRAASALLQDYWT
+306 RGTRAASALLQDYWSGT
-321 GANKL
+321 NKL
-326 TELMDKVAG
+326 TELMDKVNSAK
-335 ASGTVENLTQERL
+335 GTVESLTQERL

-365 IVTAG
+365 VVTVG
-370 STLAEVFSPVL
+370 STLAQVFNPLL
-381 KLGSGIL
+381 KFGSGLL
-388 KIINS
+388 KIINDI
-393 MQETWAGKFL
+393 QETWAGKFL
-403 VKVVATGAV
+403 VKVVATGAL

-423 QGTIKMISTFQA
+423 SGTIRMISTFQA
-435 LATSETNGMA
+435 LATAETEGMA
-445 EGMVRTNVQASIL
+445 AGMTKTNVQATIL
-458 EGHMRNISAMMMRM
+458 EGHLRNISAMMMRM
-472 TAMQMA
+472 TALQMA

-487 GGTIGKTR
+487 GGTVGKTK

-503 ARGRFTSMS
+503 SQGRFTSMS
-512 TLAGAGVGAAVGST
+512 TLAGAGAGAAVGST
-526 VTKTAGQQ
+526 VTRTAGQQ
-534 IAKKGA
+534 VAKRGA
-540 RGFGAAVGST
+540 
-550 VTKTAGQQIAKKGAM
+550 I
-565 GFGARLLGG
+565 GFGARLLGS

-583 WGLLASIA
+583 LGLALSIG
-591 IPALIEVIGGLTNS
+591 IPLLIEVIGGLTNS
-605 VDKNTAA
+605 VDKNTEA
-612 LTSEETKASI
+612 LNSDDNKASI
-622 QDRNQ
+622 QERNQ
-627 QAFVDAVRSAIRD
+627 QAFVEAVRSAIRD

-646 INISVDGNEAGDFA
+646 INISVDGEPVGDFA
-660 PGGQQDFTGISLGLN
+660 PGNSSDFTGIALGIN

>member
-1 MIDRRSLVEVGV
+1 MINSRSLVEVGV
-13 AMVLRDRFSNEAGR
+13 AMVLKDRFSNEAGR

-44 GIQMSTSNA
+44 GIQMSAANA
-53 FEFGKELVGGM
+53 FDFGKELVGGM
-64 ARAYQYSAGVYDQ
+64 AKAYQYSAGVYDQ

-104 VTPLTAA
+104 VTPLTAK
-111 DIASGEKYLAM
+111 DIASGERYLAM
-122 AGNNVEQIER
+122 AGNNVEQIEK

-145 MPLGQ
+145 MPLGG
-150 KGGVADLV
+150 KGGVADLM

-174 VVDQLATAVT
+174 VVDQLATAVN

-251 GGGEM
+251 AGSTM

-264 KTLVD
+264 ASLVD
-269 ASGNLLRL
+269 SQGNLLRL
-277 DKIISIL
+277 DKIITML
-284 GDKLRGKRGI
+284 GDKLRGRRGI

-306 RGTRAASALLQDYWT
+306 RGTRAASALLQDYWSGT
-321 GANKL
+321 NKL
-326 TELMDKVAG
+326 TELMDKVNSAK
-335 ASGTVENLTQERL
+335 GTVESLTQERL

-365 IVTAG
+365 VVTVG
-370 STLAEVFSPVL
+370 STLAQVFNPLL
-381 KLGSGIL
+381 KFGSGL
-388 KIINS
+388 FKIINDI
-393 MQETWAGKFL
+393 QETWAGKFL
-403 VKVVATGAV
+403 VKVVATGAL

-423 QGTIKMISTFQA
+423 SGTIRMISTFQA
-435 LATSETNGMA
+435 LATAETEGMA
-445 EGMVRTNVQASIL
+445 AGMTKTNVQATIL
-458 EGHMRNISAMMMRM
+458 EGHLRNISAMMMRM
-472 TAMQMA
+472 TALQMA

-487 GGTIGKTR
+487 GGTVGKTK

-503 ARGRFTSMS
+503 SQGRFTSMS
-512 TLAGAGVGAAVGST
+512 TLAGAGAGAAVGST
-526 VTKTAGQQ
+526 VTRTAGQQ
-534 IAKKGA
+534 VAKRGA
-540 RGFGAAVGST
+540 
-550 VTKTAGQQIAKKGAM
+550 I
-565 GFGARLLGG
+565 GFGARLLGS

-583 WGLLASIA
+583 LGLALSIG
-591 IPALIEVIGGLTNS
+591 IPLLIEVIGSLTSS
-605 VDKNTAA
+605 VDKNTEA
-612 LTSEETKASI
+612 LNSDDNKASI
-622 QDRNQ
+622 QERNQ
-627 QAFVDAVRSAIRD
+627 QAFVEAVRSAIRD

-646 INISVDGNEAGDFA
+646 INISVDGEPVGDFA
-660 PGGQQDFTGISLGLN
+660 PGNSSDFTGIALGIN

>member
-1 MIDRRSLVEVGV
+1 MINSRSLVEVGV
-13 AMVLRDRFSNEAGR
+13 AMVLKDRFSNEAGR

-44 GIQMSTSNA
+44 GIQMSAANA
-53 FEFGKELVGGM
+53 FDFGKELVGGM
-64 ARAYQYSAGVYDQ
+64 AKAYQYSAGVYDQ

-104 VTPLTAA
+104 VTPLTAK
-111 DIASGEKYLAM
+111 DIASGERYLAM
-122 AGNNVEQIER
+122 AGNNVEQIEK

-145 MPLGQ
+145 MPLGE
-150 KGGVADLV
+150 KGGVADLM

-251 GGGEM
+251 AGSTM

-264 KTLVD
+264 ASLVD
-269 ASGNLLRL
+269 SQGNLLRL
-277 DKIISIL
+277 DKIITML
-284 GDKLRGKRGI
+284 GDKLRGRRGI

-306 RGTRAASALLQDYWT
+306 RGTRAASALLQDYWSGT
-321 GANKL
+321 NKL
-326 TELMDKVAG
+326 TELMDKVNSAK
-335 ASGTVENLTQERL
+335 GTVESLTQERL

-365 IVTAG
+365 VVTVG
-370 STLAEVFSPVL
+370 STLAQVFNPLL
-381 KLGSGIL
+381 KFGSGLL
-388 KIINS
+388 KIINDI
-393 MQETWAGKFL
+393 QETWAGKFL
-403 VKVVATGAV
+403 VKVVATGAL

-423 QGTIKMISTFQA
+423 SGTIRMISTFQA
-435 LATSETNGMA
+435 LATAETEGMA
-445 EGMVRTNVQASIL
+445 AGMTKTNVQATIL
-458 EGHMRNISAMMMRM
+458 EGHLRNISAMMMRM
-472 TAMQMA
+472 TALQMA

-487 GGTIGKTR
+487 GGTVGKTK

-503 ARGRFTSMS
+503 SQGRFTTMS
-512 TLAGAGVGAAVGST
+512 TLAGAGAGAAVGST
-526 VTKTAGQQ
+526 VTRTAGQQ
-534 IAKKGA
+534 VAKRGA
-540 RGFGAAVGST
+540 
-550 VTKTAGQQIAKKGAM
+550 I
-565 GFGARLLGG
+565 GFGARLLGS

-583 WGLLASIA
+583 LGLALSIG
-591 IPALIEVIGGLTNS
+591 IPLLIEVIGGLTNS
-605 VDKNTAA
+605 VDKNTEA
-612 LTSEETKASI
+612 LNSDDNKASI
-622 QDRNQ
+622 QERNQ
-627 QAFVDAVRSAIRD
+627 QAFVEAVRSAIRD

-646 INISVDGNEAGDFA
+646 INISVDGEPVGDFA
-660 PGGQQDFTGISLGLN
+660 PGNSSDFTGIALGIN

>member
-1 MIDRRSLVEVGV
+1 MINSRSLVEVGV
-13 AMVLRDRFSNEAGR
+13 AMVLKDRFSNEAGR

-44 GIQMSTSNA
+44 GIQMSAANA
-53 FEFGKELVGGM
+53 FDFGKELVGGM
-64 ARAYQYSAGVYDQ
+64 AKAYQYSAGVYDQ

-104 VTPLTAA
+104 VTPLTAK
-111 DIASGEKYLAM
+111 DIASGERYLAM
-122 AGNNVEQIER
+122 AGNNVEQIEK

-145 MPLGQ
+145 MPLGE
-150 KGGVADLV
+150 KGGVADLM

-251 GGGEM
+251 AGSTM

-264 KTLVD
+264 ASLVD
-269 ASGNLLRL
+269 SQGNLLRL
-277 DKIISIL
+277 DKIITML
-284 GDKLRGKRGI
+284 GDKLRGRRGI

-306 RGTRAASALLQDYWT
+306 RGTRAASALLQDYWSGT
-321 GANKL
+321 NKL
-326 TELMDKVAG
+326 TELMDKVNSAK
-335 ASGTVENLTQERL
+335 GTVESLTQERL

-365 IVTAG
+365 VVTVG
-370 STLAEVFSPVL
+370 STLAQVFNPLL
-381 KLGSGIL
+381 KFGSGL
-388 KIINS
+388 FKIINDI
-393 MQETWAGKFL
+393 QETWAGKFL
-403 VKVVATGAV
+403 VKVVATGAL

-423 QGTIKMISTFQA
+423 SGTIRMISTFQA
-435 LATSETNGMA
+435 LATAETEGMA
-445 EGMVRTNVQASIL
+445 AGMTKTNIQATIL
-458 EGHMRNISAMMMRM
+458 EGHLRNISAMMMRM
-472 TAMQMA
+472 TALQMA

-487 GGTIGKTR
+487 GGTVGKTK

-503 ARGRFTSMS
+503 SQGRFTSMS
-512 TLAGAGVGAAVGST
+512 TLAGAGAGAAVGST
-526 VTKTAGQQ
+526 VTRTAGQQ
-534 IAKKGA
+534 VAKRGA
-540 RGFGAAVGST
+540 
-550 VTKTAGQQIAKKGAM
+550 I
-565 GFGARLLGG
+565 GFGARLLGS

-583 WGLLASIA
+583 LGLALSIG
-591 IPALIEVIGGLTNS
+591 IPLLIEVIGSLTSS
-605 VDKNTAA
+605 VDKNTEA
-612 LTSEETKASI
+612 LNSDDNKASI
-622 QDRNQ
+622 QERNQ
-627 QAFVDAVRSAIRD
+627 QAFVEAVRSAIRD

-646 INISVDGNEAGDFA
+646 INISVDGEPVGDFA
-660 PGGQQDFTGISLGLN
+660 PGNSSDFTGIALGIN

>member
-1 MIDRRSLVEVGV
+1 MINSRSLVEVGV
-13 AMVLRDRFSNEAGR
+13 AMVLKDRFSNEAGR

-44 GIQMSTSNA
+44 GIQMSAANA
-53 FEFGKELVGGM
+53 FDFGKELVGGM
-64 ARAYQYSAGVYDQ
+64 AKAYQYSAGVYDQ
-77 VFLASKMSGAN
+77 VFLASKISGAN

-104 VTPLTAA
+104 VTPLTAK
-111 DIASGEKYLAM
+111 DIASGERYLAM
-122 AGNNVEQIER
+122 AGNNVEQIEK

-145 MPLGQ
+145 MPLGE
-150 KGGVADLV
+150 KGGVADLM

-174 VVDQLATAVT
+174 VVDQLATAVN

-251 GGGEM
+251 AGSTM

-264 KTLVD
+264 ASLVD
-269 ASGNLLRL
+269 SQGNLLRL
-277 DKIISIL
+277 DKIITML
-284 GDKLRGKRGI
+284 GDKLRGRRGI

-306 RGTRAASALLQDYWT
+306 RGTRAASALLQDYWSGT
-321 GANKL
+321 NKL
-326 TELMDKVAG
+326 TELMDKVNSAK
-335 ASGTVENLTQERL
+335 GTVESLAQERL

-365 IVTAG
+365 VVTVG
-370 STLAEVFSPVL
+370 STLAQVFNPLL
-381 KLGSGIL
+381 KFGSGLL
-388 KIINS
+388 KIINDI
-393 MQETWAGKFL
+393 QETWAGKFL
-403 VKVVATGAV
+403 VKVVATGAL

-423 QGTIKMISTFQA
+423 SGTIRMISTFQA
-435 LATSETNGMA
+435 LATAETEGMA
-445 EGMVRTNVQASIL
+445 AGMTKTNVQATIL
-458 EGHMRNISAMMMRM
+458 EGHLRNISAMMMRM
-472 TAMQMA
+472 TALQMA

-487 GGTIGKTR
+487 GGTVGKTK

-503 ARGRFTSMS
+503 SQGRFTSMS
-512 TLAGAGVGAAVGST
+512 TLAGAGAGAAVGST
-526 VTKTAGQQ
+526 VTRTAGQQ
-534 IAKKGA
+534 VAKRGA
-540 RGFGAAVGST
+540 
-550 VTKTAGQQIAKKGAM
+550 I
-565 GFGARLLGG
+565 GFGARLLGS

-583 WGLLASIA
+583 LGLALSIG
-591 IPALIEVIGGLTNS
+591 IPLLIEVIGGLTNS
-605 VDKNTAA
+605 VDKNTEA
-612 LTSEETKASI
+612 LNSDDNKASI
-622 QDRNQ
+622 QERNQ
-627 QAFVDAVRSAIRD
+627 QAFVEAVRSAIRD

-646 INISVDGNEAGDFA
+646 INISVDGEPVGDFA
-660 PGGQQDFTGISLGLN
+660 PGNSSDFTGIALGIN

>member
-1 MIDRRSLVEVGV
+1 MINSRSLVEVGV
-13 AMVLRDRFSNEAGR
+13 AMVLKDRFSNEAGR

-44 GIQMSTSNA
+44 GIQMSAANA
-53 FEFGKELVGGM
+53 FDFGKELVGGM
-64 ARAYQYSAGVYDQ
+64 AKAYQYSAGVYDQ

-88 AAQQARLMQ
+88 AAQQVRLMQ

-104 VTPLTAA
+104 VLPLTAK

-122 AGNNVEQIER
+122 AGNNVEQIEK

-145 MPLGQ
+145 MPLGE
-150 KGGVADLV
+150 KGGVADLM

-251 GGGEM
+251 AGSTM

-264 KTLVD
+264 ASLVD
-269 ASGNLLRL
+269 SQGNLLRL
-277 DKIISIL
+277 DKIITML
-284 GDKLRGKRGI
+284 GDKLRGRRGI

-306 RGTRAASALLQDYWT
+306 RGTRAASALLQDYWSGT
-321 GANKL
+321 NKL
-326 TELMDKVAG
+326 TELIDKVNSAK
-335 ASGTVENLTQERL
+335 GTVESLTQERL

-365 IVTAG
+365 VVTVG
-370 STLAEVFSPVL
+370 STLAQVFNPLL
-381 KLGSGIL
+381 KFGSGL
-388 KIINS
+388 FKIINDI
-393 MQETWAGKFL
+393 QETWAGKFL
-403 VKVVATGAV
+403 VKVVATGAL

-423 QGTIKMISTFQA
+423 SGTIRMISTFQA
-435 LATSETNGMA
+435 LATAETEGMA
-445 EGMVRTNVQASIL
+445 AGMTKTNVQATIL
-458 EGHMRNISAMMMRM
+458 EGHLRNISAMMMRM
-472 TAMQMA
+472 TALQMA

-487 GGTIGKTR
+487 GGTVGKTK

-503 ARGRFTSMS
+503 SQGRFTSMS
-512 TLAGAGVGAAVGST
+512 TLAGAGAGAAVGST
-526 VTKTAGQQ
+526 VTRTAGQQ
-534 IAKKGA
+534 VAKRGA
-540 RGFGAAVGST
+540 
-550 VTKTAGQQIAKKGAM
+550 I
-565 GFGARLLGG
+565 GFGARLLGS

-583 WGLLASIA
+583 LGLALSIG
-591 IPALIEVIGGLTNS
+591 IPLLIEVIGGLTNS
-605 VDKNTAA
+605 VDKNTEA
-612 LTSEETKASI
+612 LNSDDNKASI
-622 QDRNQ
+622 QERNQ
-627 QAFVDAVRSAIRD
+627 QAFVEAVRSAIRD

-646 INISVDGNEAGDFA
+646 INISVDGEPVGDFA
-660 PGGQQDFTGISLGLN
+660 PGNSSDFTGIALGIN

>member
-1 MIDRRSLVEVGV
+1 MINSRSLVEVGV
-13 AMVLRDRFSNEAGR
+13 AMVLKDRFSNEAGR

-44 GIQMSTSNA
+44 GIQMSAANA
-53 FEFGKELVGGM
+53 FDFGKELVGGM
-64 ARAYQYSAGVYDQ
+64 AKAYQYSAGVYDQ

-104 VTPLTAA
+104 VIPLTAK
-111 DIASGEKYLAM
+111 DIASGERYLAM
-122 AGNNVEQIER
+122 AGNNVEQIEE

-145 MPLGQ
+145 MPLGE
-150 KGGVADLV
+150 KGGVADLM

-251 GGGEM
+251 AGSTM

-264 KTLVD
+264 ASLVD
-269 ASGNLLRL
+269 SQGNLLRL
-277 DKIISIL
+277 DKIITML
-284 GDKLRGKRGI
+284 GDKLRGRRGI

-306 RGTRAASALLQDYWT
+306 RGTRAASALLQDYWSGT
-321 GANKL
+321 NKL
-326 TELMDKVAG
+326 TELMDKVNSAK
-335 ASGTVENLTQERL
+335 GTVESLTQERL

-365 IVTAG
+365 VVTVG
-370 STLAEVFSPVL
+370 STLAQVFNPLL
-381 KLGSGIL
+381 KFGSGLL
-388 KIINS
+388 KIINDI
-393 MQETWAGKFL
+393 QETWAGKFL
-403 VKVVATGAV
+403 VKVVATGAL

-423 QGTIKMISTFQA
+423 SGTIRMISTFQA
-435 LATSETNGMA
+435 LAMAETEGMA
-445 EGMVRTNVQASIL
+445 AGMTKTNVQATIL
-458 EGHMRNISAMMMRM
+458 EGHLRNISAMMMRM
-472 TAMQMA
+472 TALQMA

-487 GGTIGKTR
+487 GGTVGKTK

-503 ARGRFTSMS
+503 SQGRFTSMS
-512 TLAGAGVGAAVGST
+512 TLAGAGAGAAVGST
-526 VTKTAGQQ
+526 VTRTAGQQ
-534 IAKKGA
+534 VAKRGA
-540 RGFGAAVGST
+540 
-550 VTKTAGQQIAKKGAM
+550 I
-565 GFGARLLGG
+565 GFGARLLGS

-583 WGLLASIA
+583 LGLALSIG
-591 IPALIEVIGGLTNS
+591 IPLLIEVIGGLTNS
-605 VDKNTAA
+605 VDKNTEA
-612 LTSEETKASI
+612 LNSDDNKASI
-622 QDRNQ
+622 QERNQ
-627 QAFVDAVRSAIRD
+627 QAFVEAVRSAIRD

-646 INISVDGNEAGDFA
+646 INISVDGEPVGDFA
-660 PGGQQDFTGISLGLN
+660 PGNSSDFTGIALGIN

>member
-1 MIDRRSLVEVGV
+1 MINSRSLVEVGV
-13 AMVLRDRFSNEAGR
+13 AMVLKDRFSNEAGR

-44 GIQMSTSNA
+44 GIQMSAANA
-53 FEFGKELVGGM
+53 FDFGKELVGGM
-64 ARAYQYSAGVYDQ
+64 AKAYQYSAGVYDQ

-104 VTPLTAA
+104 VTPLTAK
-111 DIASGEKYLAM
+111 DIASGERYLAM
-122 AGNNVEQIER
+122 AGNNVEQIEK

-145 MPLGQ
+145 MPLGE
-150 KGGVADLV
+150 KGGVADLM

-174 VVDQLATAVT
+174 VVDQLATAVN

-251 GGGEM
+251 AGSTM

-264 KTLVD
+264 ASLVD
-269 ASGNLLRL
+269 SQGNLLRL
-277 DKIISIL
+277 DKIITML
-284 GDKLRGKRGI
+284 GDKLRGRRGI

-306 RGTRAASALLQDYWT
+306 RGTRAASALLQDYWSGT
-321 GANKL
+321 NKL
-326 TELMDKVAG
+326 TELMDKVNSAK
-335 ASGTVENLTQERL
+335 GTVESLAQERL

-365 IVTAG
+365 VVTVG
-370 STLAEVFSPVL
+370 STLAQVFNPLL
-381 KLGSGIL
+381 KFGSGLL
-388 KIINS
+388 KIINDI
-393 MQETWAGKFL
+393 QETWAGKFL
-403 VKVVATGAV
+403 VKVVATGAL

-423 QGTIKMISTFQA
+423 SGTIRMISTFQA
-435 LATSETNGMA
+435 LATAETEGMA
-445 EGMVRTNVQASIL
+445 AGMTKTNVQASIL

-512 TLAGAGVGAAVGST
+512 TLAGAGV
-526 VTKTAGQQ
+526 
-534 IAKKGA
+534 
-540 RGFGAAVGST
+540 GAAVGST

>member
-1 MIDRRSLVEVGV
+1 MINSRSLVEVGV
-13 AMVLRDRFSNEAGR
+13 AMVLKDRFSNEAGR

-44 GIQMSTSNA
+44 GIQMSAANA
-53 FEFGKELVGGM
+53 FDFGKELVGGM
-64 ARAYQYSAGVYDQ
+64 AKAYQYSAGVYDQ
-77 VFLASKMSGAN
+77 VFLASKMAGAN

-104 VTPLTAA
+104 VTPLTAK
-111 DIASGEKYLAM
+111 DIASGERYLAM
-122 AGNNVEQIER
+122 AGNNVEQIEK

-145 MPLGQ
+145 MPLGE
-150 KGGVADLV
+150 KGGVADLM

-251 GGGEM
+251 AGSTM

-264 KTLVD
+264 ASLVD
-269 ASGNLLRL
+269 SQGNLLRL
-277 DKIISIL
+277 DKIITML
-284 GDKLRGKRGI
+284 GDKLRGRRGI

-306 RGTRAASALLQDYWT
+306 RGTRAASALLQDYWSGT
-321 GANKL
+321 NKL
-326 TELMDKVAG
+326 TELMDKVNSAK
-335 ASGTVENLTQERL
+335 GTVESLTQERL

-370 STLAEVFSPVL
+370 STLAQVFNPLL
-381 KLGSGIL
+381 KFGSGLL
-388 KIINS
+388 KIINDI
-393 MQETWAGKFL
+393 QETWAGKFL
-403 VKVVATGAV
+403 VKVVATGAL
-412 VGTLYQGFKFI
+412 VGTIYQGFKFI
-423 QGTIKMISTFQA
+423 SGTIRMISTFQA
-435 LATSETNGMA
+435 LATAETEGMA
-445 EGMVRTNVQASIL
+445 AGMTKTNVQATIL
-458 EGHMRNISAMMMRM
+458 EGHLRNISAMMMRM
-472 TAMQMA
+472 TALQMA

-487 GGTIGKTR
+487 GGTVGKTK

-503 ARGRFTSMS
+503 SQGRFTSMS
-512 TLAGAGVGAAVGST
+512 TLAGAGAGAAVGST
-526 VTKTAGQQ
+526 VTRTAGQQ
-534 IAKKGA
+534 VAKRGA
-540 RGFGAAVGST
+540 
-550 VTKTAGQQIAKKGAM
+550 I
-565 GFGARLLGG
+565 GFGARLLGS

-583 WGLLASIA
+583 LGLALSIG
-591 IPALIEVIGGLTNS
+591 IPLLIEVIGGLTNS
-605 VDKNTAA
+605 VDKNTEA
-612 LTSEETKASI
+612 LNSDDNKASI
-622 QDRNQ
+622 QERNQ
-627 QAFVDAVRSAIRD
+627 QAFVEAVRSAIRD

-646 INISVDGNEAGDFA
+646 INISVDGEPVGDFA
-660 PGGQQDFTGISLGLN
+660 PGNSSDFTGIALGIN

>member
-1 MIDRRSLVEVGV
+1 MINSRSLVEVGV
-13 AMVLRDRFSNEAGR
+13 AMVLKDRFSNEAGR

-44 GIQMSTSNA
+44 GIQMSAANA
-53 FEFGKELVGGM
+53 FDFGKELVGGM
-64 ARAYQYSAGVYDQ
+64 AKAYQYSAGVYDQ

-104 VTPLTAA
+104 VTPLTAK
-111 DIASGEKYLAM
+111 DIASGERYLAM
-122 AGNNVEQIER
+122 AGNNVEQIEK

-145 MPLGQ
+145 MPLGE
-150 KGGVADLV
+150 KGGVADLM

-251 GGGEM
+251 AGSTM

-264 KTLVD
+264 ASLVD
-269 ASGNLLRL
+269 SQGNLLRL
-277 DKIISIL
+277 DKIITIL
-284 GDKLRGKRGI
+284 GDKLRGRRGI

-306 RGTRAASALLQDYWT
+306 RGTRAASALLQDYWSGT
-321 GANKL
+321 NKL
-326 TELMDKVAG
+326 TELMDKVNSAK
-335 ASGTVENLTQERL
+335 GTVESLTQERL

-365 IVTAG
+365 VVTVG
-370 STLAEVFSPVL
+370 STLAQVFNPLL
-381 KLGSGIL
+381 KFGSGLL
-388 KIINS
+388 KIINDI
-393 MQETWAGKFL
+393 QETWAGKFL
-403 VKVVATGAV
+403 VKVVATGAL

-423 QGTIKMISTFQA
+423 SGTIRMISTFQA
-435 LATSETNGMA
+435 LATAETEGMA
-445 EGMVRTNVQASIL
+445 AGMTKTNVQATIL
-458 EGHMRNISAMMMRM
+458 EGHLRNISAMMMRM
-472 TAMQMA
+472 TALQMA

-487 GGTIGKTR
+487 GGTVGKTK

-503 ARGRFTSMS
+503 SQGRFTSMS
-512 TLAGAGVGAAVGST
+512 TLAGAGAGAAVGST
-526 VTKTAGQQ
+526 VTRTAGQQ
-534 IAKKGA
+534 VAKRGA
-540 RGFGAAVGST
+540 
-550 VTKTAGQQIAKKGAM
+550 I
-565 GFGARLLGG
+565 GFGARLLGS

-583 WGLLASIA
+583 LGLALSIG
-591 IPALIEVIGGLTNS
+591 IPLLIEVIGGLTNS
-605 VDKNTAA
+605 VDKNTEA
-612 LTSEETKASI
+612 LNSDDNKASI
-622 QDRNQ
+622 QERNQ
-627 QAFVDAVRSAIRD
+627 QAFVEAVRSAIRD

-646 INISVDGNEAGDFA
+646 INISVDGEPVGDFA
-660 PGGQQDFTGISLGLN
+660 PGNSSDFTGIALGIN

>member
-1 MIDRRSLVEVGV
+1 MINSRSLVEVGV
-13 AMVLRDRFSNEAGR
+13 AMVLKDRFSNEAGR

-44 GIQMSTSNA
+44 GIQMSAANA
-53 FEFGKELVGGM
+53 FDFGKELVGGM
-64 ARAYQYSAGVYDQ
+64 AKAYQYSAGVYDQ

-104 VTPLTAA
+104 VTPLTAK
-111 DIASGEKYLAM
+111 DIASGERYLAM
-122 AGNNVEQIER
+122 AGNNVEQIEK

-145 MPLGQ
+145 MPLGE
-150 KGGVADLV
+150 KGGVADLM

-251 GGGEM
+251 AGSTM

-264 KTLVD
+264 ASLVD
-269 ASGNLLRL
+269 SQGNLLRL
-277 DKIISIL
+277 DKIITML
-284 GDKLRGKRGI
+284 GDKLRGRRGI

-306 RGTRAASALLQDYWT
+306 RGTRAASALLQDYWSGT
-321 GANKL
+321 NKL
-326 TELMDKVAG
+326 TELMDKVN
-335 ASGTVENLTQERL
+335 STKGTVENLTQERL

-365 IVTAG
+365 VVTVG
-370 STLAEVFSPVL
+370 STLAQVFNPLL
-381 KLGSGIL
+381 KFGSGLL
-388 KIINS
+388 KIINDI
-393 MQETWAGKFL
+393 QETWAGKFL
-403 VKVVATGAV
+403 VKVVATGAL
-412 VGTLYQGFKFI
+412 VGTIYQGFKFI
-423 QGTIKMISTFQA
+423 SGTIRMISTFQA
-435 LATSETNGMA
+435 LATAETEGMA
-445 EGMVRTNVQASIL
+445 AGMTKTNVQATIL
-458 EGHMRNISAMMMRM
+458 EGHLRNISAMMMRM
-472 TAMQMA
+472 TALQMA

-487 GGTIGKTR
+487 GGTVGKTK

-503 ARGRFTSMS
+503 SQGRFTSMS
-512 TLAGAGVGAAVGST
+512 TLAGAGAGAAVGST
-526 VTKTAGQQ
+526 VTRTAGQQ
-534 IAKKGA
+534 VAKRGA
-540 RGFGAAVGST
+540 
-550 VTKTAGQQIAKKGAM
+550 I
-565 GFGARLLGG
+565 GFGARLLGS

-583 WGLLASIA
+583 LGLALSIG
-591 IPALIEVIGGLTNS
+591 IPLLIEVIGSLTSS
-605 VDKNTAA
+605 VDKNTEA
-612 LTSEETKASI
+612 LNSDDNKASI
-622 QDRNQ
+622 QERNQ
-627 QAFVDAVRSAIRD
+627 QAFVEAVRSAIRD

-646 INISVDGNEAGDFA
+646 INISVDGEPVGDFA
-660 PGGQQDFTGISLGLN
+660 PGNSSDFTGIALGIN

>member
-1 MIDRRSLVEVGV
+1 MINSRSLVEVGV
-13 AMVLRDRFSNEAGR
+13 AMVLKDRFSNEAGR

-44 GIQMSTSNA
+44 GIQMSAANA
-53 FEFGKELVGGM
+53 FDFGKELVGGM
-64 ARAYQYSAGVYDQ
+64 AKAYQYSAGVYDQ

-104 VTPLTAA
+104 VTPLTAK
-111 DIASGEKYLAM
+111 DIASGERYLAM
-122 AGNNVEQIER
+122 AGNNVEQIEK

-145 MPLGQ
+145 MPLGE
-150 KGGVADLV
+150 KGGVADLM

-251 GGGEM
+251 AGSTM

-264 KTLVD
+264 ASLVD
-269 ASGNLLRL
+269 SQGNLLRL
-277 DKIISIL
+277 DKIITML
-284 GDKLRGKRGI
+284 GDKLRGRRGI

-306 RGTRAASALLQDYWT
+306 RGTRAASALLQDYWSGT
-321 GANKL
+321 NKL
-326 TELMDKVAG
+326 TELMDKVNSAK
-335 ASGTVENLTQERL
+335 GTVESLTQERL

-370 STLAEVFSPVL
+370 STLAQVFSPIL
-381 KLGSGIL
+381 KFGSSLL

-393 MQETWAGKFL
+393 IQETWAGKFL
-403 VKVVATGAV
+403 VKVVATGAI

-423 QGTIKMISTFQA
+423 SGTIRMISTFQA
-435 LATSETNGMA
+435 LATAETEGMA
-445 EGMVRTNVQASIL
+445 TGMTRTNVQATIL
-458 EGHMRNISAMMMRM
+458 EGHLRNISAMMMRM
-472 TAMQMA
+472 TALQMA

-487 GGTIGKTR
+487 GGTVGKMKNGR
-495 KGTVVARD
+495 VA
-503 ARGRFTSMS
+503 ARGADGKFISMAG
-512 TLAGAGVGAAVGST
+512 LAGAGAASSMATNTAKT
-526 VTKTAGQQ
+526 VGQQ
-534 IAKKGA
+534 VVKKGA
-540 RGFGAAVGST
+540 IRGAA
-550 VTKTAGQQIAKKGAM
+550 
-565 GFGARLLGG
+565 GFLGG

-583 WGLLASIA
+583 VGLALSIG
-591 IPALIEVIGGLTNS
+591 IPLLIDVIGGLTSS
-605 VDKNTAA
+605 VDKNTEA
-612 LTSEETKASI
+612 LNSEESKASI
-622 QDRNQ
+622 QERNQ

-646 INISVDGNEAGDFA
+646 INISVDGEPAGDFA
-660 PGGQQDFTGISLGLN
+660 PGGQQDFTGIALGIN

>member
-1 MIDRRSLVEVGV
+1 
-13 AMVLRDRFSNEAGR
+13 
-27 ISNSF
+27 
-32 RTMMN
+32 MMN

-111 DIASGEKYLAM
+111 DIASGERYLAM

-150 KGGVADLV
+150 KGGVADLM

-321 GANKL
+321 GVN
-326 TELMDKVAG
+326 TG

-540 RGFGAAVGST
+540 
-550 VTKTAGQQIAKKGAM
+550 M

>member
-1 MIDRRSLVEVGV
+1 MINSRSLVEVGV
-13 AMVLRDRFSNEAGR
+13 AMVLKDRFSNEAGR

-44 GIQMSTSNA
+44 GIQMSAANA
-53 FEFGKELVGGM
+53 FDFGKELVGGM
-64 ARAYQYSAGVYDQ
+64 AKAYQYSAGVYDQ

-104 VTPLTAA
+104 VTPLTAK
-111 DIASGEKYLAM
+111 DIASGERYLAM
-122 AGNNVEQIER
+122 AGNNVEQIEK

-145 MPLGQ
+145 MPVGE
-150 KGGVADLV
+150 KGGVADLM

-174 VVDQLATAVT
+174 VVDQLATAVN

-217 IGVLGNQGI
+217 MGVLGNQGI

-251 GGGEM
+251 AGSTM

-264 KTLVD
+264 ASLVD
-269 ASGNLLRL
+269 SQGNLLRL
-277 DKIISIL
+277 DKIITML
-284 GDKLRGKRGI
+284 GDKLRGRRGI

-306 RGTRAASALLQDYWT
+306 RGTRAASALLQDYWSGT
-321 GANKL
+321 NKL
-326 TELMDKVAG
+326 TELMDKVNSAK
-335 ASGTVENLTQERL
+335 GTVESLTQERL

-365 IVTAG
+365 VVTVG
-370 STLAEVFSPVL
+370 STLAQVFNPLL
-381 KLGSGIL
+381 KFGSGLL
-388 KIINS
+388 KIINDI
-393 MQETWAGKFL
+393 QETWAGKFL
-403 VKVVATGAV
+403 VKVVATGAL

-423 QGTIKMISTFQA
+423 SGTIRMISTFQA
-435 LATSETNGMA
+435 LATAETEGMA
-445 EGMVRTNVQASIL
+445 AGMTKTNVQATIL
-458 EGHMRNISAMMMRM
+458 EGHLRNISAMMMRM
-472 TAMQMA
+472 TALQMA

-487 GGTIGKTR
+487 GGTVGKTK

-503 ARGRFTSMS
+503 SQGRFTSMS
-512 TLAGAGVGAAVGST
+512 TLAGAGAGAAVGST
-526 VTKTAGQQ
+526 VTRTAGQQ
-534 IAKKGA
+534 VAKRGA
-540 RGFGAAVGST
+540 
-550 VTKTAGQQIAKKGAM
+550 I
-565 GFGARLLGG
+565 GFGARLRGS

-583 WGLLASIA
+583 LGLALSIG
-591 IPALIEVIGGLTNS
+591 IPLLIEVIGGLTNS
-605 VDKNTAA
+605 VDKNTEA
-612 LTSEETKASI
+612 LNSDDNKASI
-622 QDRNQ
+622 QERNQ
-627 QAFVDAVRSAIRD
+627 QAFVEAVRSAIRD

-646 INISVDGNEAGDFA
+646 INISVDGEPVGDFA
-660 PGGQQDFTGISLGLN
+660 PGNSSDFTGIALGIN

>member
-1 MIDRRSLVEVGV
+1 MINSRSLVEVGV
-13 AMVLRDRFSNEAGR
+13 AMVLKDRFSNEAGR

-44 GIQMSTSNA
+44 GIQMSAANA
-53 FEFGKELVGGM
+53 FDFGKELVGGM
-64 ARAYQYSAGVYDQ
+64 AKAYQYSAGVYDQ

-104 VTPLTAA
+104 VTPLTAK
-111 DIASGEKYLAM
+111 DIASGERYLAM
-122 AGNNVEQIER
+122 AGNNVEQIEK

-145 MPLGQ
+145 MPLGE
-150 KGGVADLV
+150 KGGVADLM

-251 GGGEM
+251 TGSTM

-264 KTLVD
+264 ASLVD
-269 ASGNLLRL
+269 SQGNLLRL
-277 DKIISIL
+277 DKIITML
-284 GDKLRGKRGI
+284 GDKLRGRRGI

-306 RGTRAASALLQDYWT
+306 RGTRAASALLQDYWSGT
-321 GANKL
+321 NKL
-326 TELMDKVAG
+326 TELMDKVNSAK
-335 ASGTVENLTQERL
+335 GTVESLTQERL

-365 IVTAG
+365 VVTVG
-370 STLAEVFSPVL
+370 STLAQVFNPLL
-381 KLGSGIL
+381 KFGSGL
-388 KIINS
+388 FKIINDI
-393 MQETWAGKFL
+393 QETWAGKFL
-403 VKVVATGAV
+403 VKVVATGAL

-423 QGTIKMISTFQA
+423 SGTIRMISTFQA
-435 LATSETNGMA
+435 LATAETEGMA
-445 EGMVRTNVQASIL
+445 AGMTKTNVQATIL
-458 EGHMRNISAMMMRM
+458 EGHLRNISAMMMRM
-472 TAMQMA
+472 TALQMA

-487 GGTIGKTR
+487 GGTVGKTK

-503 ARGRFTSMS
+503 SQGRFTSMS
-512 TLAGAGVGAAVGST
+512 TLAGAGAGAAVGST
-526 VTKTAGQQ
+526 VTRTAGQQ
-534 IAKKGA
+534 VAKRGA
-540 RGFGAAVGST
+540 
-550 VTKTAGQQIAKKGAM
+550 I
-565 GFGARLLGG
+565 GFGARLLGS

-583 WGLLASIA
+583 LGLALSIG
-591 IPALIEVIGGLTNS
+591 IPLLIEVIGGLTNS
-605 VDKNTAA
+605 VDKNTEA
-612 LTSEETKASI
+612 LNSDDNKASI
-622 QDRNQ
+622 QERNQ
-627 QAFVDAVRSAIRD
+627 QAFVEAVRSAIRD

-646 INISVDGNEAGDFA
+646 INISVDGEPVGDFA
-660 PGGQQDFTGISLGLN
+660 PGNSSDFTGIALGIN

>member
-1 MIDRRSLVEVGV
+1 MINSRSLVEVGV
-13 AMVLRDRFSNEAGR
+13 AMVLKDRFSNEAGR

-44 GIQMSTSNA
+44 GIQMSAANA
-53 FEFGKELVGGM
+53 FDFGKELVGGM
-64 ARAYQYSAGVYDQ
+64 AKAYQYSAGVYDQ

-104 VTPLTAA
+104 VTPLTAK
-111 DIASGEKYLAM
+111 DIASGERYLAM
-122 AGNNVEQIER
+122 AGNNVEQIEK

-145 MPLGQ
+145 MPLGE
-150 KGGVADLV
+150 KGGVADLM

-251 GGGEM
+251 AGSTM

-264 KTLVD
+264 ASLVD
-269 ASGNLLRL
+269 SQGNLLRL
-277 DKIISIL
+277 DKIITML
-284 GDKLRGKRGI
+284 GDKLRGRRGI

-306 RGTRAASALLQDYWT
+306 RGTRAASALLQDYWSGT
-321 GANKL
+321 NKL
-326 TELMDKVAG
+326 TELMDKVNSAK
-335 ASGTVENLTQERL
+335 GTVESLTQERL

-365 IVTAG
+365 VVTVG
-370 STLAEVFSPVL
+370 STLTQVFNPLL
-381 KLGSGIL
+381 KFGSGLL
-388 KIINS
+388 KIINDI
-393 MQETWAGKFL
+393 QETWAGKFL
-403 VKVVATGAV
+403 VKVVATGAI

-423 QGTIKMISTFQA
+423 SGTIRMISTFQA
-435 LATSETNGMA
+435 LATAETEGMA
-445 EGMVRTNVQASIL
+445 AGMTKTNVQASIL
-458 EGHMRNISAMMMRM
+458 EGHLRNISAMMMRM
-472 TAMQMA
+472 TALQMA

-487 GGTIGKTR
+487 GGTVGKTK

-503 ARGRFTSMS
+503 SQGRFTSMS
-512 TLAGAGVGAAVGST
+512 TLAGAGAGAAVGST
-526 VTKTAGQQ
+526 VTRTAGQQ
-534 IAKKGA
+534 VAKRGA
-540 RGFGAAVGST
+540 
-550 VTKTAGQQIAKKGAM
+550 I
-565 GFGARLLGG
+565 GFGARLLGS

-583 WGLLASIA
+583 LGLALSIG
-591 IPALIEVIGGLTNS
+591 IPLLIDVIGGLTSS
-605 VDKNTAA
+605 VDKNTEA
-612 LTSEETKASI
+612 LNSDDNKASI
-622 QDRNQ
+622 QERNQ
-627 QAFVDAVRSAIRD
+627 QAFVEAVRSAIRD

-646 INISVDGNEAGDFA
+646 INISVDGEPVGDFA
-660 PGGQQDFTGISLGLN
+660 PGNSSDFTGIALGIN